1 MRINEL
7 FSRPIDRKIE
17 EVIKVDDGST
27 ILTEVE
33 EYIPTD
39 HIKDELTE
47 VLEGFQETILIP
59 SETVN
64 IWVSGFFGSGK
75 SSFAKVLGYLMANRE
90 IGGKQIAERFFELN
104 EIPAARQL
112 LSTIHSQ
119 IEAEVVL
126 LDLATSPNVLREG
139 EAVVLP
145 VYRTLLESLGYSRD
159 VTLAELEYALEGPEE
174 TISLEQFLET
184 YKTVHDRS
192 WNEDRNIITAKNRAS
207 RVLHVL
213 DPDTYPSADS
223 WSNAAGAP
231 EINANWF
238 ADRALDM
245 LARRRPGTN
254 RLVFIVDEAGQYVAR
269 STDRMLGLQGLAEA
283 CQKKKGA
290 LWLLA
295 TSQEKLTDVVD
306 SLEGKQTELAKAVD
320 RFPIRVDLLPSDID
334 EVTGRRVLDK
344 SADGSSAVRAAL
356 DKDRNKLTTSV
367 ALQSDRY
374 KPFSEEDFVRLY
386 PLVPYQLQV
395 LIDAVSARR
404 AQGGA
409 PQTMGGSNRTI
420 IKHTQQLITNAK
432 VGLAGDDVGALVTL
446 DRSYTLLEE
455 VIPTAWRHEVE
466 QVAGAHGDNS
476 LHAKI
481 MRVVALCTEVPGVPL
496 SPRNLAVLLHP
507 STNADPL
514 EADVREA
521 LSDLVR
527 EDRLREGDDG
537 YRLQTPEQ
545 KNWEKER
552 KQIDIGERHKR
563 LRKALLRDRLGSLTV
578 KKGRTFKVELSV
590 EREKLTDGDIS
601 LDIREDDDLDALR
614 VTSRAEDNEG
624 RIYWAY
630 KTEND
635 TFEAL
640 VELYRS
646 EEMIDRHKNDQGEA
660 ERFLLQEERKR
671 ADRHGRAAGQLLA
684 RDLAAGTVVFVGT
697 SQEAP
702 DGELQSV
709 AQKIVTN
716 HLDKIYPRLDEF
728 MATVARTD
736 PVQVLK
742 ADSLAGFPDSC
753 SDEGLSVVAL
763 TRDGH
768 VLVTDSG
775 PIETVVAHIKARK
788 QYNED
793 QNGAQLERFFGAPPF
808 GCSPEALQ
816 VVLAAAMRAGLL
828 EVVSQ
833 ASRITSFTDQRLE
846 PIFAKLPT
854 FRAASFRPAEDT
866 GPSVEVR
873 GEVAEWLHEL
883 TGETVGLDVESLA
896 QRGRAVFADLRQP
909 CTEAKSMLRGAGLE
923 VPEQLDVMDELL
935 ARLSGD
941 DDDLVIETMH
951 ERCTD
956 LADGRAAVAEFS
968 TVVENEIPALLSAV
982 AANRNAPQL
991 DDPDV
996 DEEATALAELLARA
1010 RYGDDLA
1017 KIKSHTTNIEQAIA
1031 AAKLSLR
1038 ETVSERVK
1046 EATEALRTRYPSVD
1060 DDVFDEMVAPLASLA
1075 DATSIPLLRANI
1087 QGVDGVARSVSGGL
1101 DTIVATREVRHV
1113 HAAEVWSAPITSE
1126 TELDAALG
1134 RLRVAVLSE
1143 LDDDTEVRF
1152 R

>member
-1 MRINEL
+1 MRIEEL
-7 FSRPIDRKIE
+7 FSRPVDRKIE
-17 EVIKVDDGST
+17 EVIKVDDQST

-33 EYIPTD
+33 EYIPTG
-39 HIKDELTE
+39 HIGAELTE
-47 VLEGFQETILIP
+47 VLDRFQETILNP

-75 SSFAKVLGYLMANRE
+75 SSFAKVLGYLIANPE
-90 IGGKQIAERFFELN
+90 IGGKRLVDRFFELN
-104 EIPAARQL
+104 EIPRARQL
-112 LSTIHSQ
+112 LSVIHSQ

-174 TISLEQFLET
+174 TIGLEQFLET
-184 YKTVHDRS
+184 YESVHDRS
-192 WNEDRNIITAKNRAS
+192 WNDDRNIITAKNRAS
-207 RVLHVL
+207 RVLHEL

-223 WSNAAGAP
+223 WSNAASAP

-238 ADRALDM
+238 ADRALAM
-245 LARRRPGTN
+245 LARRRPGTE

-269 STDRMLGLQGLAEA
+269 SADRMLGLQGLAEV

-334 EVTGRRVLDK
+334 EVTGRRVLEK
-344 SADGSSAVRAAL
+344 SADGSSAVRNAL
-356 DKDRNKLTTSV
+356 DKDRNKLTTSI

-374 KPFSEEDFVRLY
+374 QPFSEEDFVRLY

-409 PQTMGGSNRTI
+409 PQTLGGSNRTI
-420 IKHTQQLITNAK
+420 IKHTQQLITNPT
-432 VGLAGDDVGALVTL
+432 VGLGDDDVGALVTL

-466 QVAGAHGDNS
+466 QVAGAHGDHS
-476 LHAKI
+476 LHSKI
-481 MRVVALCTEVPGVPL
+481 MRVVALCTDVPGVPL

-507 STNADPL
+507 STYADPL
-514 EADVREA
+514 EANVRDA
-521 LSDLVR
+521 LADLVK

-537 YRLQTPEQ
+537 YQLQTLEQ

-563 LRKALLRDRLGSLTV
+563 LRKTLLRDRLGSLTV
-578 KKGRTFKVELSV
+578 TRGRTFKVELSV

-601 LDIREDDDLDALR
+601 LDIREEDDLDALR

-684 RDLAAGTVVFVGT
+684 RDLAAGTIVFDGT
-697 SQEAP
+697 SEEAP

-709 AQKIVTN
+709 AQKVVTA

-728 MATVARTD
+728 TATVKRTD

-742 ADSLAGFPDSC
+742 ADSLAGLPDC
-753 SDEGLSVVAL
+753 CGVEGLSIV
-763 TRDGH
+763 TITKDGH
-768 VLVTDSG
+768 ELVTDSG

-793 QNGAQLERFFGAPPF
+793 QNGQQLERHFGRPPF

-833 ASRITSFTDQRLE
+833 ASRITSHTDHRLE
-846 PIFAKLPT
+846 PIFSKLPP

-866 GPSVEVR
+866 GPDVEVR
-873 GEVAEWLHEL
+873 GKVAEWLHEL
-883 TGETVGLDVESLA
+883 TGEPVGLDVGSLA
-896 QRGRAVFADLRQP
+896 QSGRSLFAAFRQP
-909 CTEAKSMLRGAGLE
+909 CTEAKSTLRGADLV
-923 VPEQLDVMDELL
+923 VPAQLDVMDELL
-935 ARLSGD
+935 ARLSGP
-941 DDDLVIETMH
+941 DDDLVVETMY
-951 ERCTD
+951 ERRAD
-956 LADGRAAVAEFS
+956 LADGRAAVTALAS
-968 TVVENEIPALLSAV
+968 VVENEMPALRSAV
-982 AANRNAPQL
+982 AALRDAFQL
-991 DDPDV
+991 DDLDI
-996 DEEATALAELLARA
+996 DGEAMALGELLDRA

-1017 KIKSHTTNIEQAIA
+1017 KIKSHTTEIEQAIA
-1031 AAKLSLR
+1031 SEETSLR
-1038 ETVSERVK
+1038 DAIAKKVEESTET
-1046 EATEALRTRYPSVD
+1046 LRTRYPSVD
-1060 DDVFDEMVAPLASLA
+1060 GVVFDEVIAPLSRLGEA
-1075 DATSIPLLRANI
+1075 DSIPLLRANI
-1087 QGVDGVARSVSGGL
+1087 QGVDGAVRSVSDAL
-1101 DTIVATREVRHV
+1101 DALVTTRDVRHV
-1113 HAAEVWSAPITSE
+1113 RAAEVWSAPITSE
-1126 TELDAALG
+1126 TELDTALG
-1134 RLRVAVLSE
+1134 RLREAVLSE

>member
-1 MRINEL
+1 MRIEEL

-17 EVIKVDDGST
+17 EVIKVDDEST

-39 HIKDELTE
+39 HIEAELTE
-47 VLEGFQETILIP
+47 VLEGFQETILNP

-75 SSFAKVLGYLMANRE
+75 SSFAKVLGYLIANPE
-90 IGGKQIAERFFELN
+90 IGGKRLADRFFELN
-104 EIPAARQL
+104 EIRRARQL
-112 LSTIHSQ
+112 LSTIRLQ

-174 TISLEQFLET
+174 TISLEKFLET
-184 YKTVHDRS
+184 YESVHGRL
-192 WNEDRNIITAKNRAS
+192 WNDDRNIITAKNRAS
-207 RVLHVL
+207 RVLHEL

-245 LARRRPGTN
+245 LARRRPGTK

-344 SADGSSAVRAAL
+344 NAGGSSAVRAAL

-386 PLVPYQLQV
+386 PLVPYQLQI

-409 PQTMGGSNRTI
+409 PQTLGGSNRTI
-420 IKHTQQLITNAK
+420 IKHTQQLITNPK

-466 QVAGAHGDNS
+466 QVAGAHGDDS

-481 MRVVALCTEVPGVPL
+481 MRVVALCTDVPGVPL

-507 STNADPL
+507 STHADPL

-521 LSDLVR
+521 LADLVK

-563 LRKALLRDRLGSLTV
+563 LRKTLLRDRLGSLTV
-578 KKGRTFKVELSV
+578 TKGRTFKVELSV

-630 KTEND
+630 KTEDD

-671 ADRHGRAAGQLLA
+671 ADRHGRTAGQLLA
-684 RDLAAGTVVFVGT
+684 RDLAAGTVVFRGT

-709 AQKIVTN
+709 AQRVVTN

-728 MATVARTD
+728 SATVRRTD
-736 PVQVLK
+736 PVQVLM
-742 ADSLAGFPDSC
+742 ADSPAGLPDC
-753 SDEGLSVVAL
+753 CRAEGLSIVTL
-763 TRDGH
+763 TQGGYE
-768 VLVTDSG
+768 LVTDRG
-775 PIETVVAHIKARK
+775 PIETVVAYIRARK

-793 QNGAQLERFFGAPPF
+793 QNGAQLERHFGGPPF

-833 ASRITSFTDQRLE
+833 ASRITSYTDHRLE

-866 GPSVEVR
+866 GPGVEVR
-873 GEVAEWLHEL
+873 GEVAEWLQEL
-883 TGETVGLDVESLA
+883 TGESVGLDVESLA
-896 QRGRAVFADLRQP
+896 QGGRAAFADLRQP
-909 CTEAKSMLRGAGLE
+909 CTEAKSMLRGADLE
-923 VPEQLDVMDELL
+923 VPAQLDVMDELL
-935 ARLSGD
+935 ARLSGP
-941 DDDLVIETMH
+941 DDDLVIETLH
-951 ERCTD
+951 ERRTD
-956 LADGRAAVAEFS
+956 LADGRAAVIEFAG
-968 TVVENEIPALLSAV
+968 VVENEMSTLRSAV
-982 AANRNAPQL
+982 AAHRNAPQL
-991 DDPDV
+991 GDPDIGG
-996 DEEATALAELLARA
+996 EATALGELLARA

-1017 KIKSHTTNIEQAIA
+1017 KIKSLTTKIEQAISTA
-1031 AAKLSLR
+1031 VSSLR
-1038 ETVSERVK
+1038 DTVAEKVK
-1046 EATEALRTRYPSVD
+1046 EATETLRTRYPSVD
-1060 DDVFDEMVAPLASLA
+1060 GDVFDDVIAPLSRLTG
-1075 DATSIPLLRANI
+1075 ATSIPLLRANI
-1087 QGVDGVARSVSGGL
+1087 QGVDGAVRSVSDAMDAL
-1101 DTIVATREVRHV
+1101 VATREVRHV
-1113 HAAEVWSAPITSE
+1113 RAAEVWSAPITSE
-1126 TELDAALG
+1126 PELDAALG
-1134 RLRVAVLSE
+1134 RLREAVLSE

>member
-1 MRINEL
+1 MRIEEL

-17 EVIKVDDGST
+17 EVIKVDDEST

-39 HIKDELTE
+39 HIEAELTE
-47 VLEGFQETILIP
+47 VLEEFQETILNP

-75 SSFAKVLGYLMANRE
+75 SSFAKVLGYLIADAE
-90 IGGKQIAERFFELN
+90 IGGKRLADRFFELN
-104 EIPAARQL
+104 EIPRARQL

-174 TISLEQFLET
+174 TIGLEQFLAT
-184 YKTVHDRS
+184 YESVHGRS
-192 WNEDRNIITAKNRAS
+192 WNDDRNIITAKNRAS
-207 RVLHVL
+207 RVLHEL

-223 WSNAAGAP
+223 WSNAASAP

-238 ADRALDM
+238 ANRALEM
-245 LARRRPGTN
+245 LARRRPGTK

-269 STDRMLGLQGLAEA
+269 SADRMLGLQGLAEA

-344 SADGSSAVRAAL
+344 NADGSSAVRNAL

-404 AQGGA
+404 AQGGS
-409 PQTMGGSNRTI
+409 PQTLGGSNRTI
-420 IKHTQQLITNAK
+420 IKHTQQLITNPT
-432 VGLAGDDVGALVTL
+432 VGLGGDAVGALVTL

-466 QVAGAHGDNS
+466 QVAGAHGDDS

-481 MRVVALCTEVPGVPL
+481 MRVVALCTDVPGVPL

-507 STNADPL
+507 STHADPL
-514 EADVREA
+514 EADVRDA
-521 LSDLVR
+521 LADLVK

-578 KKGRTFKVELSV
+578 TEGRTFKVELSV
-590 EREKLTDGDIS
+590 EREKLTGGDIS

-614 VTSRAEDNEG
+614 VTSRAEGNEG

-630 KTEND
+630 ETEND

-671 ADRHGRAAGQLLA
+671 ADRHGRVAGQLLA
-684 RDLAAGTVVFVGT
+684 RDLAAGTVVFDGT

-702 DGELQSV
+702 DGELQSI
-709 AQKIVTN
+709 AQKVVAT

-728 MATVARTD
+728 TATVKRTD

-742 ADSLAGFPDSC
+742 ADSLAGLPDC
-753 SDEGLSVVAL
+753 CGADGLSVVTI

-768 VLVTDSG
+768 ELVTDSG
-775 PIETVVAHIKARK
+775 PIETVVAHIKVRK

-793 QNGAQLERFFGAPPF
+793 QNGQQLERHFGAPPF

-833 ASRITSFTDQRLE
+833 ASRITSHTDHRLE

-866 GPSVEVR
+866 GPDVEVR
-873 GEVAEWLHEL
+873 GEVAEWLQEL
-883 TGETVGLDVESLA
+883 TGEPVGLDAGSLA
-896 QRGRAVFADLRQP
+896 QRGRSVFAPYRQP
-909 CTEAKSMLRGAGLE
+909 CTEAKSTLRGAGLD
-923 VPEQLDVMDELL
+923 VPAQLDVMDELL
-935 ARLSGD
+935 ARLSGP
-941 DDDLVIETMH
+941 DDDLVVETMY
-951 ERCTD
+951 ERRTD
-956 LADGRAAVAEFS
+956 LADGRAAVAALAS
-968 TVVENEIPALLSAV
+968 VVENEMLALRSAI
-982 AANRNAPQL
+982 AAHREAFQL
-991 DDPDV
+991 GNPDIE
-996 DEEATALAELLARA
+996 EEAMALGELLDRA

-1017 KIKSHTTNIEQAIA
+1017 KIKSHTTKIEQAIA
-1031 AAKLSLR
+1031 SKETSLR
-1038 ETVSERVK
+1038 DAVVEKVK
-1046 EATEALRTRYPSVD
+1046 ESTETLRTRYPSVD
-1060 DDVFDEMVAPLASLA
+1060 GDVFDEVTAPLSRLA
-1075 DATSIPLLRANI
+1075 DATEIPLLRANL
-1087 QGVDGVARSVSGGL
+1087 QGVDGAVRSVSDAL
-1101 DTIVATREVRHV
+1101 DALVATRDVRHV
-1113 HAAEVWSAPITSE
+1113 RAAEVWSAPITSE

-1134 RLRVAVLSE
+1134 RLREAVLSE

>member
-1 MRINEL
+1 MRIEEL

-17 EVIKVDDGST
+17 EVIKVDDKST
-27 ILTEVE
+27 ILTEIE

-39 HIKDELTE
+39 HIATELSE
-47 VLEGFQETILIP
+47 VIERFQETILNP

-75 SSFAKVLGYLMANRE
+75 SSFAKVLGYLIANPE
-90 IGGKQIAERFFELN
+90 IGGNRVADRFFELN
-104 EIPAARQL
+104 GIPQARQL

-119 IEAEVVL
+119 IAAEVVL

-159 VTLAELEYALEGPEE
+159 VTLAELEFALEGPKE
-174 TISLEQFLET
+174 TIGIEQFLAT
-184 YKTVHDRS
+184 YESLYGRS
-192 WNEDRNIITAKNRAS
+192 WNDHRNTILAKNPAS
-207 RVLHVL
+207 RVLHEL

-223 WSNAAGAP
+223 WSNAASAP

-238 ADRALDM
+238 ADRALAM
-245 LARRRPGTN
+245 LSRRRPGTT

-269 STDRMLGLQGLAEA
+269 SADRMLGLQGLAEA

-306 SLEGKQTELAKAVD
+306 SLEGRQTELAKAVD

-344 SADGSSAVRAAL
+344 NAEGSSAVRAAL
-356 DKDRNKLTTSV
+356 DKDRNKLTSSV

-374 KPFSEEDFVRLY
+374 QPFSEEDFVRLY

-395 LIDAVSARR
+395 PIDAVSARR

-409 PQTMGGSNRTI
+409 PQTLGGSNRTI
-420 IKHTQQLITNAK
+420 IKHTQQLITNPT
-432 VGLAGDDVGALVTL
+432 VGLNGDDVGALVTL

-466 QVAGAHGDNS
+466 QVAGAHGDDS

-481 MRVVALCTEVPGVPL
+481 MRVVALCTDVPGVPL
-496 SPRNLAVLLHP
+496 SPRNLSVLLHP
-507 STNADPL
+507 STHADPL
-514 EADVREA
+514 DADVRDA
-521 LSDLVR
+521 LADLVT
-527 EDRLREGDDG
+527 EDRLRDGDDG

-545 KNWEKER
+545 KSWEKER

-563 LRKALLRDRLGSLTV
+563 LRKTLLQDRLGSLTV
-578 KKGRTFKVELSV
+578 KKSRTFKLELSV

-601 LDIREDDDLDALR
+601 LDIRGDDDLDALR
-614 VTSRAEDNEG
+614 TTSRAEDNKH

-630 KTEND
+630 ETQND

-646 EEMIDRHKNDQGEA
+646 QEMIDRHKNDQGEA

-671 ADRHGRAAGQLLA
+671 ADRHGQTASQLFARDMAAGM
-684 RDLAAGTVVFVGT
+684 VVFDGT

-702 DGELQSV
+702 DGDLQSV
-709 AQKIVTN
+709 AQKVVAA
-716 HLDKIYPRLDEF
+716 HLDKIYPQLDEF
-728 MATVARTD
+728 TATVKRTD

-742 ADSLAGFPDSC
+742 ADSLIGLPDC
-753 SDEGLSVVAL
+753 CDADGLSIV
-763 TRDGH
+763 TITSDGH
-768 VLVTDSG
+768 QLVTDSG
-775 PIETVVAHIKARK
+775 PIETVVAHIKLRK
-788 QYNED
+788 QYSED
-793 QNGAQLERFFGAPPF
+793 QNGQQLERHFGAPPF
-808 GCSPEALQ
+808 GSSIEALQ

-833 ASRITSFTDQRLE
+833 ASRITSHTDHRLE

-866 GPSVEVR
+866 GPDVEVR

-883 TGETVGLDVESLA
+883 TGVPVGLDLGSLA
-896 QRGRAVFADLRQP
+896 QRGRADFADLRQP
-909 CTEAKSMLRGAGLE
+909 CTQAKSMLSGAGLA
-923 VPEQLDVMDELL
+923 VPELLDVMDELL
-935 ARLSGD
+935 GRLSGP
-941 DDDLVIETMH
+941 DDDLVVETMH
-951 ERCTD
+951 ERRSD
-956 LADGRAAVAEFS
+956 LADGRAAVAALAL
-968 TVVENEIPALLSAV
+968 VVETEMPALRAAV
-982 AANRNAPQL
+982 AAHHNASGL
-991 DDPDV
+991 GDPDT
-996 DEEATALAELLARA
+996 EAEAVALAELLARA

-1017 KIKSHTTNIEQAIA
+1017 KIKSHTTKIEQTIA
-1031 AAKLSLR
+1031 AEQASLQD
-1038 ETVSERVK
+1038 VVAERVE
-1046 EATEALRTRYPSVD
+1046 EATATLRTRYPSVD
-1060 DDVFDEMVAPLASLA
+1060 GEIFDEVTAPLSRLA
-1075 DATSIPLLRANI
+1075 EATEIPLLRANL
-1087 QGVDGVARSVSGGL
+1087 QGVDGAVRSVSDAL
-1101 DTIVATREVRHV
+1101 DALVATRDIRHV
-1113 HAAEVWSAPITSE
+1113 RAAEVWSAPITSE

-1134 RLRVAVLSE
+1134 RLREAVLSE

>member
-1 MRINEL
+1 MRIEEL

-17 EVIKVDDGST
+17 EVIKVDDEST

-33 EYIPTD
+33 EYIPTE

-47 VLEGFQETILIP
+47 VLDMFQETILNP

-75 SSFAKVLGYLMANRE
+75 SSFAKVLGYLIANPE
-90 IGGKQIAERFFELN
+90 IDGKRVADRFFELN
-104 EIPAARQL
+104 EIPRARQL

-119 IEAEVVL
+119 IEAEAVL

-174 TISLEQFLET
+174 TIGLEQFLET
-184 YKTVHDRS
+184 YESVHGRS
-192 WNEDRNIITAKNRAS
+192 WSDDRNIITAKNRAS
-207 RVLHVL
+207 RVLHEL
-213 DPDTYPSADS
+213 DPETYPSADS
-223 WSNAAGAP
+223 WSNAAAAP

-238 ADRALDM
+238 ADRALEM
-245 LARRRPGTN
+245 LARRRPGAK
-254 RLVFIVDEAGQYVAR
+254 RLLFIVDEAGQYVAR
-269 STDRMLGLQGLAEA
+269 SADRMLGLQGLAEA

-344 SADGSSAVRAAL
+344 NADGSSAVRAAL
-356 DKDRNKLTTSV
+356 DKDRNKLATSV

-420 IKHTQQLITNAK
+420 IKHTQQLITNPT
-432 VGLAGDDVGALVTL
+432 VGLAGDDVGTLVTL

-466 QVAGAHGDNS
+466 QVAGAHGDDS

-481 MRVVALCTEVPGVPL
+481 MRVVALCTDVPGVPL

-507 STNADPL
+507 STHADPL
-514 EADVREA
+514 EAEAREA
-521 LSDLVR
+521 LSDLAK

-552 KQIDIGERHKR
+552 RQIDIGERHKR
-563 LRKALLRDRLGSLTV
+563 LRKMLLRDRLGSLTV
-578 KKGRTFKVELSV
+578 TQGRTFKVELSA

-630 KTEND
+630 ETGND

-671 ADRHGRAAGQLLA
+671 ADRHGRTAGQLLA
-684 RDLAAGTVVFVGT
+684 RDLAAGTVVFDGT

-702 DGELQSV
+702 DGELQPV

-728 MATVARTD
+728 TATVKRAD

-742 ADSLAGFPDSC
+742 ADSLAGLPDC
-753 SDEGLSVVAL
+753 CGAEGLSVV
-763 TRDGH
+763 TITKDGH
-768 VLVTDSG
+768 ELVTDSG
-775 PIETVVAHIKARK
+775 PIETVVAHINARK

-793 QNGAQLERFFGAPPF
+793 QNGQQLERHFGGPPF

-833 ASRITSFTDQRLE
+833 ASRITSHTDHRLE
-846 PIFAKLPT
+846 PMFSKLPT
-854 FRAASFRPAEDT
+854 FRSASFRPAEDT
-866 GPSVEVR
+866 GPGVEVR

-883 TGETVGLDVESLA
+883 TGEPVGLDIGSLA
-896 QRGRAVFADLRQP
+896 QRGRAVFAALRHP
-909 CTEAKSMLRGAGLE
+909 CTEAKSTLRGAGLE

-935 ARLSGD
+935 ARLSGP

-951 ERCTD
+951 ERRTD
-956 LADGRAAVAEFS
+956 LAAGRTAVAELAI
-968 TVVENEIPALLSAV
+968 VVENEMPALR
-982 AANRNAPQL
+982 AAATAHRNAAQL
-991 DDPDV
+991 DDPDI
-996 DEEATALAELLARA
+996 DGEAARLGELLARA
-1010 RYGDDLA
+1010 RYREDIA
-1017 KIKSHTTNIEQAIA
+1017 KIKSHTTKIEQGIA
-1031 AAKLSLR
+1031 TVERSLR
-1038 ETVSERVK
+1038 DTIGEKVD
-1046 EATEALRTRYPSVD
+1046 EATETLRTRYPSVD
-1060 DDVFDEMVAPLASLA
+1060 DDVFDEVTAPLHRLG

-1087 QGVDGVARSVSGGL
+1087 QGVEGAVRAASDAL
-1101 DTIVATREVRHV
+1101 DALVATREVRHV
-1113 HAAEVWSAPITSE
+1113 RAAGVWSAPITSE

-1134 RLRVAVLSE
+1134 RLREAVLSE

>member
-1 MRINEL
+1 MRIEEL

-17 EVIKVDDGST
+17 EVIKVDDEST

-39 HIKDELTE
+39 HIEAELTE
-47 VLEGFQETILIP
+47 VLDKFQETILNP

-75 SSFAKVLGYLMANRE
+75 SSFAKVLGYLIANPE
-90 IGGKQIAERFFELN
+90 VGGKRLADRFFELN
-104 EIPAARQL
+104 EIPRARQL

-119 IEAEVVL
+119 IEAEAVL

-174 TISLEQFLET
+174 TIGLEQFLET
-184 YKTVHDRS
+184 YESVHGRS
-192 WNEDRNIITAKNRAS
+192 WNDDRNIITAKNRAS
-207 RVLHVL
+207 RVLHEL

-238 ADRALDM
+238 ADRALEM
-245 LARRRPGTN
+245 LARRRPGTK

-269 STDRMLGLQGLAEA
+269 SADRMLGLQGLAEA

-344 SADGSSAVRAAL
+344 NADGSSAVRAAL

-404 AQGGA
+404 GQGGA

-420 IKHTQQLITNAK
+420 IKHTQQLITNPT
-432 VGLAGDDVGALVTL
+432 VGLGGDDVGALVTL

-466 QVAGAHGDNS
+466 QVAGTHGDDS

-481 MRVVALCTEVPGVPL
+481 MRVVALCTDVPGVPL

-507 STNADPL
+507 STYADPL

-521 LSDLVR
+521 LADLVK

-563 LRKALLRDRLGSLTV
+563 LRKTLLRDRLGSLTV
-578 KKGRTFKVELSV
+578 TKGRTFKVELTV
-590 EREKLTDGDIS
+590 EREKLSDGDIS

-630 KTEND
+630 EAEND

-671 ADRHGRAAGQLLA
+671 ADRQGRTAGQLLA
-684 RDLAAGTVVFVGT
+684 RDLAAGTVVFDGT
-697 SQEAP
+697 TQEAP

-709 AQKIVTN
+709 AKKVVTT
-716 HLDKIYPRLDEF
+716 HLGKIYPRLDEF
-728 MATVARTD
+728 TATVKRTD

-742 ADSLAGFPDSC
+742 ADSLAGLPDC
-753 SDEGLSVVAL
+753 CGAEGLSVV
-763 TRDGH
+763 TITKDGH
-768 VLVTDSG
+768 ELVTDSG

-793 QNGAQLERFFGAPPF
+793 QNGQQIERHFGGPPF

-828 EVVSQ
+828 EVISQ
-833 ASRITSFTDQRLE
+833 ASRITSHTDHRLE

-866 GPSVEVR
+866 GPGVEVR

-883 TGETVGLDVESLA
+883 TGEPVGLDVGSLA
-896 QRGRAVFADLRQP
+896 QRGRAVFAALRQP
-909 CTEAKSMLRGAGLE
+909 CTEAKSTLRGAGLE

-935 ARLSGD
+935 ARLSGP

-951 ERCTD
+951 ERRTD
-956 LADGRAAVAEFS
+956 LADGRAAVAELA
-968 TVVENEIPALLSAV
+968 TVVENEMPALRSAI
-982 AANRNAPQL
+982 AAHRNAPQL
-991 DDPDV
+991 GEPDIDV
-996 DEEATALAELLARA
+996 EAAALGELLARA

-1017 KIKSHTTNIEQAIA
+1017 KIKSHTTRIEQATSTA
-1031 AAKLSLR
+1031 ESSLR
-1038 ETVSERVK
+1038 DTVAEKVK
-1046 EATEALRTRYPSVD
+1046 DATETLRTRYPSVD
-1060 DDVFDEMVAPLASLA
+1060 DDVFDEVIAPLSRLA

-1087 QGVDGVARSVSGGL
+1087 QGVDGAVRSVSDAL
-1101 DTIVATREVRHV
+1101 DALVATREVRHV
-1113 HAAEVWSAPITSE
+1113 RAAEVWSAPITSE
-1126 TELDAALG
+1126 TELDVALG
-1134 RLRVAVLSE
+1134 RLREAVLRE

>member
-1 MRINEL
+1 MRIDEL

-17 EVIKVDDGST
+17 EVIKVDDQST
-27 ILTEVE
+27 ILIEVE

-39 HIKDELTE
+39 HIEEELID
-47 VLEGFQETILIP
+47 VLERFQETILSP

-64 IWVSGFFGSGK
+64 VWVSGFFGSGK
-75 SSFAKVLGYLMANRE
+75 SSFAKVLGYLIANPE
-90 IGGKQIAERFFELN
+90 VDGKRVADRFFELN
-104 EIPAARQL
+104 EIPVARQL

-119 IEAEVVL
+119 VKTETVL

-159 VTLAELEYALEGPEE
+159 VTLAELEFALEGSEE
-174 TISLEQFLET
+174 KIGLGQFLTNYEL
-184 YKTVHDRS
+184 VHGRS
-192 WNEDRNIITAKNRAS
+192 WHADRDIITAKNRAS
-207 RVLHVL
+207 RVLHEL
-213 DPDTYPSADS
+213 DPATYPSADS
-223 WSNAAGAP
+223 WSNAASAP

-238 ADRALDM
+238 ANRALEM
-245 LARRRPGTN
+245 LARRRPGAK

-269 STDRMLGLQGLAEA
+269 SADRMLGLQGLAEA

-344 SADGSSAVRAAL
+344 NAGGSTLIRAAL
-356 DKDRNKLTTSV
+356 DKHRNKLTASV
-367 ALQSDRY
+367 TLQSDRY

-420 IKHTQQLITNAK
+420 IKHTQQLITNPT
-432 VGLAGDDVGALVTL
+432 VGLAADDVGALVTL

-466 QVAGAHGDNS
+466 QVAAAHGNDS
-476 LHAKI
+476 LHTKI
-481 MRVVALCTEVPGVPL
+481 MRVVALCTDVPGVPL

-507 STNADPL
+507 RSDADPL
-514 EADVREA
+514 EADVRSA
-521 LSDLVR
+521 LAALVK

-552 KQIDIGERHKR
+552 KQIDIGERHKK
-563 LRKALLRDRLGSLTV
+563 LRKKLLRDRLGSLTV
-578 KKGRTFKVELSV
+578 TKGRTFKVELSV

-601 LDIREDDDLDALR
+601 LDIREDDDLKALR
-614 VTSRAEDNEG
+614 VTSRAEGNDG

-630 KTEND
+630 STRND

-640 VELYRS
+640 VELFRS
-646 EEMIDRHKNDQGEA
+646 EEMIDRHRNDLGEA

-671 ADRHGRAAGQLLA
+671 ADRHGRTAGQLLA
-684 RDLAAGTVVFVGT
+684 RDLATGTIVFDGT
-697 SQEAP
+697 STDAP
-702 DGELQSV
+702 DGDLQPV
-709 AQKIVTN
+709 AQRVVTA

-728 MATVARTD
+728 TAAVKRAD
-736 PVQVLK
+736 PVQVIK
-742 ADSLAGFPDSC
+742 ADTLAGLPECCGVSGLGIVRITKDGLEIVT
-753 SDEGLSVVAL
+753 EG
-763 TRDGH
+763 
-768 VLVTDSG
+768 G
-775 PIETVVAHIKARK
+775 PVETVVAHIKARK

-793 QNGAQLERFFGAPPF
+793 QNGAQLERHFGGPPF
-808 GCSPEALQ
+808 GASPEALQ

-828 EVVSQ
+828 EIVSQ
-833 ASRITSFTDQRLE
+833 ASRITSHTDHRLE

-866 GPSVEVR
+866 GPGVEVR

-883 TGETVGLDVESLA
+883 TGESVGLDSGSLA
-896 QRGRAVFADLRQP
+896 HRGRSVFADLRQP
-909 CTEAKSMLRGAGLE
+909 CTKAKSTLRGAGLE
-923 VPEQLDVMDELL
+923 IPEQLDVMDELL
-935 ARLSGD
+935 ARLSSP

-951 ERCTD
+951 ERRAD
-956 LADGRAAVAEFS
+956 LADGRTAVVELAEL
-968 TVVENEIPALLSAV
+968 VENEISTFRAAV
-982 AANRNAPQL
+982 AALHDASGLGDHRIDA
-991 DDPDV
+991 
-996 DEEATALAELLARA
+996 EAAGLTELLARA
-1010 RYGDDLA
+1010 RYGEDLA
-1017 KIKSHTTNIEQAIA
+1017 KIKSHATRIEQSVHSID
-1031 AAKLSLR
+1031 LSLR
-1038 ETVSERVK
+1038 DTLTEKVAEASEG
-1046 EATEALRTRYPSVD
+1046 LRSRYPLVD
-1060 DDVFDEMVAPLASLA
+1060 DDVFNDVVAPLTVLIDAS
-1075 DATSIPLLRANI
+1075 SIPLLRANI
-1087 QGVDGVARSVSGGL
+1087 QGIEGAVRSVSDTL
-1101 DTIVATREVRHV
+1101 DSLVATREVRHV
-1113 HAAEVWSAPITSE
+1113 RAAEVWSTPITSE
-1126 TELDAALG
+1126 TELDSALG
-1134 RLRVAVLSE
+1134 RLREAVLNE

>member
-1 MRINEL
+1 MRIEEL

-17 EVIKVDDGST
+17 EVIKVDDDST

-39 HIKDELTE
+39 HIEAELTE
-47 VLEGFQETILIP
+47 VLEGFQETILNP

-75 SSFAKVLGYLMANRE
+75 SSFAKVLGYLIANPE
-90 IGGKQIAERFFELN
+90 IGGKRLADRFFELN
-104 EIPAARQL
+104 EIPRARQL

-174 TISLEQFLET
+174 TIGLEQFLAT
-184 YKTVHDRS
+184 YESVHGRS
-192 WNEDRNIITAKNRAS
+192 WNDDRNIITAKNRAS
-207 RVLHVL
+207 RVLHEL

-238 ADRALDM
+238 ADRALEM
-245 LARRRPGTN
+245 LARRRSGTK

-269 STDRMLGLQGLAEA
+269 SADRMLGLQGLAEA

-344 SADGSSAVRAAL
+344 NADGSSAVRAAL

-404 AQGGA
+404 AQGGS
-409 PQTMGGSNRTI
+409 PQTLGGSNRTI
-420 IKHTQQLITNAK
+420 IKHTQQLITNPT
-432 VGLAGDDVGALVTL
+432 VGLGGDDVGALVTL

-466 QVAGAHGDNS
+466 QVAGAHGDDS

-481 MRVVALCTEVPGVPL
+481 MRVVALCTDVPGVPL

-507 STNADPL
+507 STYADPL
-514 EADVREA
+514 EPDVREA
-521 LSDLVR
+521 LADLVK

-563 LRKALLRDRLGSLTV
+563 LRKTLLRDRLGSLTV
-578 KKGRTFKVELSV
+578 TKGRTFKVELTV
-590 EREKLTDGDIS
+590 EREKLSDGDIS

-630 KTEND
+630 ETEND

-640 VELYRS
+640 VEFYRS
-646 EEMIDRHKNDQGEA
+646 EEMIDRHKNDQERAQA

-671 ADRHGRAAGQLLA
+671 ADRHGRTAGQLLA
-684 RDLAAGTVVFVGT
+684 RDLAAGTVVFDGT
-697 SQEAP
+697 TQEAP

-709 AQKIVTN
+709 AQKVVTT
-716 HLDKIYPRLDEF
+716 HLGKIYPRLDEF
-728 MATVARTD
+728 TATVKRTD
-736 PVQVLK
+736 PVQVLR
-742 ADSLAGFPDSC
+742 ADSLAGLPDC
-753 SDEGLSVVAL
+753 CGAEGLSVV
-763 TRDGH
+763 TITKGGH
-768 VLVTDSG
+768 ELVTDSG

-793 QNGAQLERFFGAPPF
+793 QNGQQLERHFGGSPF

-828 EVVSQ
+828 EVISQ
-833 ASRITSFTDQRLE
+833 ASRITSHTDHRLE

-866 GPSVEVR
+866 GPGVEVR

-883 TGETVGLDVESLA
+883 TGEPVGLDVGSLA
-896 QRGRAVFADLRQP
+896 QSGRAVFAALRQP
-909 CTEAKSMLRGAGLE
+909 CTEAKSTLRGAGLE

-935 ARLSGD
+935 ARLSGP
-941 DDDLVIETMH
+941 DDDLVVETMH
-951 ERCTD
+951 ERRTD
-956 LADGRAAVAEFS
+956 LADGRVAVAELA
-968 TVVENEIPALLSAV
+968 TVVENEMPALRSAV
-982 AANRNAPQL
+982 AAHRDAPQL
-991 DDPDV
+991 GEPNIDA
-996 DEEATALAELLARA
+996 EAAALGELLARA

-1017 KIKSHTTNIEQAIA
+1017 KIKSHTTKIEQTIA
-1031 AAKLSLR
+1031 SAETSLRDTVAAK
-1038 ETVSERVK
+1038 VK
-1046 EATEALRTRYPSVD
+1046 EATETLRTRYPSVD
-1060 DDVFDEMVAPLASLA
+1060 DDVFDDVIAPLSQLA
-1075 DATSIPLLRANI
+1075 DASSIPLLRANI
-1087 QGVDGVARSVSGGL
+1087 QGVEGAVRSVSDAL
-1101 DTIVATREVRHV
+1101 DARVATREVRHV
-1113 HAAEVWSAPITSE
+1113 RAAEVWSAPSPR
-1126 TELDAALG
+1126 
-1134 RLRVAVLSE
+1134 RLSWMRRSADCERRS
-1143 LDDDTEVRF
+1143 
-1152 R
+1152 

>member
-7 FSRPIDRKIE
+7 FSRQIDRKIE
-17 EVIKVDDGST
+17 EVIKVDDEST

-47 VLEGFQETILIP
+47 VLDKFQETILNP

-75 SSFAKVLGYLMANRE
+75 SSFAKVLGYLIANPE
-90 IGGKQIAERFFELN
+90 IGGKRLCDRFFEIN
-104 EIPAARQL
+104 DIPRARQL
-112 LSTIHSQ
+112 LGTIHTQ
-119 IEAEVVL
+119 IEAETVL

-174 TISLEQFLET
+174 TIRLEQFLET
-184 YKTVHDRS
+184 YESVHGRS

-207 RVLHVL
+207 RVLHVI
-213 DPDTYPSADS
+213 DSDTYPSADS
-223 WSNAAGAP
+223 WSNAASAP

-245 LARRRPGTN
+245 LARRRPGKK
-254 RLVFIVDEAGQYVAR
+254 RLLFIVDETGQYVAR

-420 IKHTQQLITNAK
+420 IKHTQQLITNPK
-432 VGLAGDDVGALVTL
+432 VGLAGDVVGALVTL

-466 QVAGAHGDNS
+466 QVAGAHGDDS
-476 LHAKI
+476 LHARI

-507 STNADPL
+507 STHADPL
-514 EADVREA
+514 ESDVREA
-521 LSDLVR
+521 LANLVQ

-552 KQIDIGERHKR
+552 KQIDIGERHKG
-563 LRKALLRDRLGSLTV
+563 LRKVLLRDRLGSLTV
-578 KKGRTFKVELSV
+578 KEGRTFKVELSV
-590 EREKLTDGDIS
+590 ELEKLTDGDIS

-614 VTSRAEDNEG
+614 VTSRAEGNES

-630 KTEND
+630 ETQND

-646 EEMIDRHKNDQGEA
+646 EEMIGRHKNDQGEA

-671 ADRHGRAAGQLLA
+671 ADRHGRTAGQLLA
-684 RDLAAGTVVFVGT
+684 RDLVAGTVIFTGT

-702 DGELQSV
+702 DGDLQPV
-709 AQKIVTN
+709 AQKVVAS

-728 MATVARTD
+728 KAAVVRTD
-736 PVQVLK
+736 PVQVLQ
-742 ADSLAGFPDSC
+742 ADSLAGLPDC
-753 SDEGLSVVAL
+753 CGAEGLSVVAL

-768 VLVTDSG
+768 ELVADSG

-793 QNGAQLERFFGAPPF
+793 QNGAQLERHFGAPPF

-816 VVLAAAMRAGLL
+816 VVLACRNAGW
-828 EVVSQ
+828 
-833 ASRITSFTDQRLE
+833 AT
-846 PIFAKLPT
+846 
-854 FRAASFRPAEDT
+854 
-866 GPSVEVR
+866 
-873 GEVAEWLHEL
+873 
-883 TGETVGLDVESLA
+883 
-896 QRGRAVFADLRQP
+896 RGRLTSVADHVVHGPPLGANLCQAADFPSRFVQ
-909 CTEAKSMLRGAGLE
+909 ARRG
-923 VPEQLDVMDELL
+923 
-935 ARLSGD
+935 
-941 DDDLVIETMH
+941 H
-951 ERCTD
+951 W
-956 LADGRAAVAEFS
+956 
-968 TVVENEIPALLSAV
+968 
-982 AANRNAPQL
+982 PQ
-991 DDPDV
+991 
-996 DEEATALAELLARA
+996 R
-1010 RYGDDLA
+1010 RG
-1017 KIKSHTTNIEQAIA
+1017 S
-1031 AAKLSLR
+1031 
-1038 ETVSERVK
+1038 
-1046 EATEALRTRYPSVD
+1046 
-1060 DDVFDEMVAPLASLA
+1060 
-1075 DATSIPLLRANI
+1075 
-1087 QGVDGVARSVSGGL
+1087 
-1101 DTIVATREVRHV
+1101 
-1113 HAAEVWSAPITSE
+1113 W
-1126 TELDAALG
+1126 
-1134 RLRVAVLSE
+1134 
-1143 LDDDTEVRF
+1143 
-1152 R
+1152 

>member
-1 MRINEL
+1 MRIKEL

-17 EVIKVDDGST
+17 EVIKVDDEST

-39 HIKDELTE
+39 HIEAELTE
-47 VLEGFQETILIP
+47 VLDKFQETILNP

-75 SSFAKVLGYLMANRE
+75 SSFAKVLGYLIANPE
-90 IGGKQIAERFFELN
+90 IGGKRLADRFFELN
-104 EIPAARQL
+104 EIPRARQL

-119 IEAEVVL
+119 IEAEAVL

-174 TISLEQFLET
+174 TIGLEQFVET
-184 YKTVHDRS
+184 YESVHGRS
-192 WNEDRNIITAKNRAS
+192 WNDDRNIITAKNRAS
-207 RVLHVL
+207 RALHEL

-238 ADRALDM
+238 AVRALEM
-245 LARRRPGTN
+245 LARRRPGTK

-269 STDRMLGLQGLAEA
+269 SADRMLGLQGLAEA

-344 SADGSSAVRAAL
+344 NADGSLAVRAAL
-356 DKDRNKLTTSV
+356 GKDRNKLTTSV

-420 IKHTQQLITNAK
+420 IKHTQQLITNRT
-432 VGLAGDDVGALVTL
+432 VGLGGDDVGELVTL

-466 QVAGAHGDNS
+466 QVAGAHGDDS

-481 MRVVALCTEVPGVPL
+481 MRVVALCTDVPGVPL

-507 STNADPL
+507 STYADPL

-521 LSDLVR
+521 LADLVK

-537 YRLQTPEQ
+537 YRLQTSEQ

-563 LRKALLRDRLGSLTV
+563 LRKTLLRDRLGSLTV
-578 KKGRTFKVELSV
+578 TKGRTFKVELSV
-590 EREKLTDGDIS
+590 EREKLSDGDIS
-601 LDIREDDDLDALR
+601 LDIREDDDVDALR

-630 KTEND
+630 DTEND

-671 ADRHGRAAGQLLA
+671 ADRHGRTAGQLLA
-684 RDLAAGTVVFVGT
+684 RDLAAGTVVFDGT
-697 SQEAP
+697 SREAP
-702 DGELQSV
+702 EGELQSV
-709 AQKIVTN
+709 AQKVVTN

-728 MATVARTD
+728 TATVKRTD
-736 PVQVLK
+736 PVQVLR
-742 ADSLAGFPDSC
+742 ADSLEGLPDC
-753 SDEGLSVVAL
+753 CGAEGLSVV
-763 TRDGH
+763 TITKGGH
-768 VLVTDSG
+768 ELVTDSG

-793 QNGAQLERFFGAPPF
+793 QNGHQLERHFGGSPF

-828 EVVSQ
+828 EVISQ
-833 ASRITSFTDQRLE
+833 ASRITSHTDHRLE

-866 GPSVEVR
+866 GPGVEVR

-883 TGETVGLDVESLA
+883 TGEPVGLDVGSLA
-896 QRGRAVFADLRQP
+896 QRGRAVFAALRHP
-909 CTEAKSMLRGAGLE
+909 CTEAKSTLRGAGLE

-935 ARLSGD
+935 ARLSGP
-941 DDDLVIETMH
+941 DDDLVVETMY
-951 ERCTD
+951 ERRTD
-956 LADGRAAVAEFS
+956 LAGGRAAVAALAS
-968 TVVENEIPALLSAV
+968 VVENEMPALRSAI
-982 AANRNAPQL
+982 AAHRDASQL
-991 DDPDV
+991 GNPDI
-996 DEEATALAELLARA
+996 EGEAMALGELLGRA

-1017 KIKSHTTNIEQAIA
+1017 KIKSHTTKIEQAIA
-1031 AAKLSLR
+1031 SEETSLR
-1038 ETVSERVK
+1038 DAVAEKVEESTET
-1046 EATEALRTRYPSVD
+1046 LRTRYPSVD
-1060 DDVFDEMVAPLASLA
+1060 DDVFDEVIAPLSRLA

-1087 QGVDGVARSVSGGL
+1087 QGVDGAVRSVSDAL
-1101 DTIVATREVRHV
+1101 DALVATREVRHV
-1113 HAAEVWSAPITSE
+1113 RAAEVWSAPITSE
-1126 TELDAALG
+1126 TELDVALG
-1134 RLRVAVLSE
+1134 RLREAVLRE

>member
-1 MRINEL
+1 MRIEEL
-7 FSRPIDRKIE
+7 FSRPVDRKIE
-17 EVIKVDDGST
+17 EVIKVDDETT

-33 EYIPTD
+33 EYIPTN
-39 HIKDELTE
+39 HIEVELTE
-47 VLEGFQETILIP
+47 VLDKFQETILNP

-75 SSFAKVLGYLMANRE
+75 SSFAKVLGYLIANPE
-90 IGGKQIAERFFELN
+90 IGGQRLAARFFELN
-104 EIPAARQL
+104 EVPRARQL

-145 VYRTLLESLGYSRD
+145 VYRTLLEALGYSRD
-159 VTLAELEYALEGPEE
+159 VTLAELEYALEGPGE
-174 TISLEQFLET
+174 TIGLEQFVET
-184 YKTVHDRS
+184 YERVHGRS
-192 WNEDRNIITAKNRAS
+192 WNDDRNVITAKNRAS
-207 RVLHVL
+207 RVLHEL
-213 DPDTYPSADS
+213 DPATYPSADS

-238 ADRALDM
+238 ADRALAM
-245 LARRRPGTN
+245 LARRRPGAK

-269 STDRMLGLQGLAEA
+269 SADRMLGLQGLAEA

-295 TSQEKLTDVVD
+295 TAQEKLTDVVD

-344 SADGSSAVRAAL
+344 NAEGSSAIRAAL
-356 DKDRNKLTTSV
+356 DQDRNKLTTSV
-367 ALQSDRY
+367 ALQSDRH

-386 PLVPYQLQV
+386 PLVPYQLQI

-409 PQTMGGSNRTI
+409 PQTLGGSNRTI
-420 IKHTQQLITNAK
+420 IKHTQQLITNTA
-432 VGLAGDDVGALVTL
+432 VGLGPNDVGALVTL

-466 QVAGAHGDNS
+466 QVAGAHGDDS
-476 LHAKI
+476 LHARV
-481 MRVVALCTEVPGVPL
+481 MRVVALCTDVPGVPL
-496 SPRNLAVLLHP
+496 TPRNLAVLLHP
-507 STNADPL
+507 STDADPL
-514 EADVREA
+514 ESDVRDA
-521 LSDLVR
+521 LADLVK

-563 LRKALLRDRLGSLTV
+563 VRKTLLRDRLGSLRVTR
-578 KKGRTFKVELSV
+578 GRTFRVELSV
-590 EREKLTDGDIS
+590 EREKLTDGDIH
-601 LDIREDDDLDALR
+601 LDIRGDDDLDELR
-614 VTSRAEDNEG
+614 ITSRAEDNKR
-624 RIYWAY
+624 RIYWTY
-630 KTEND
+630 ETGND
-635 TFEAL
+635 TFETL
-640 VELYRS
+640 VELHRS

-671 ADRHGRAAGQLLA
+671 ADRHGRAAGLLLA
-684 RDLAAGTVVFVGT
+684 RDMAAGTVVFDGT
-697 SQEAP
+697 TQEAP

-709 AQKIVTN
+709 AQKVVTT
-716 HLDKIYPRLDEF
+716 HLEKIYPRLNEF
-728 MATVARTD
+728 TATVKRTD
-736 PVQVLK
+736 PVQVLN
-742 ADSLAGFPDSC
+742 ADSLAGLPDC
-753 SDEGLSVVAL
+753 CGADGLGIVAI
-763 TRDGH
+763 TQGGH
-768 VLVTDSG
+768 ELVTDSG
-775 PIETVVAHIKARK
+775 PIETVVAHIRARK

-793 QNGAQLERFFGAPPF
+793 QSGQQLERHFGGPPF

-833 ASRITSFTDQRLE
+833 TMRITSHTDLRLD

-854 FRAASFRPAEDT
+854 FRAASFRPAEET
-866 GPSVEVR
+866 GPDVDVR
-873 GEVAEWLHEL
+873 GEVADWLHEL
-883 TGETVGLDVESLA
+883 TGERVGLDVGSLA
-896 QRGRAVFADLRQP
+896 QRGRAIFADLRQP
-909 CTEAKSMLRGAGLE
+909 CTEAKSMLRGADLD
-923 VPEQLDVMDELL
+923 VPEQLDLMDELL
-935 ARLSGD
+935 ARVSGP
-941 DDDLVIETMH
+941 DDDLVVETMH
-951 ERCTD
+951 ERRAD
-956 LADGRAAVAEFS
+956 LANGRTAVAALASVVDNEMPTLRAAVAA
-968 TVVENEIPALLSAV
+968 IRSAS
-982 AANRNAPQL
+982 QL
-991 DDPDV
+991 DDLGIE
-996 DEEATALAELLARA
+996 DEAVALGEVLARA

-1017 KIKSHTTNIEQAIA
+1017 KIKSHTTKIEQAIA
-1031 AAKLSLR
+1031 SAETSLRSALAAKVQ
-1038 ETVSERVK
+1038 EV
-1046 EATEALRTRYPSVD
+1046 AAALRSRYPSVD
-1060 DDVFDEMVAPLASLA
+1060 NNVFGELVEPLTRLA
-1075 DATSIPLLRANI
+1075 DATSIPLLQANI
-1087 QGVDGVARSVSGGL
+1087 QGVEGAARAAADAL
-1101 DTIVATREVRHV
+1101 DALVATREVRHV
-1113 HAAEVWSAPITSE
+1113 RAAEVWSAPITSE

-1134 RLRVAVLSE
+1134 RLREAVLNE

>member
-1 MRINEL
+1 VRIEEL

-17 EVIKVDDGST
+17 EVIKVDDEST

-33 EYIPTD
+33 EYIPTE
-39 HIKDELTE
+39 HIEEELTE
-47 VLEGFQETILIP
+47 VLDKFQETILNP

-75 SSFAKVLGYLMANRE
+75 SSFAKVLGYLIANPE
-90 IGGKQIAERFFELN
+90 IDGKRVADRFFELN
-104 EIPAARQL
+104 EIPRARQL

-119 IEAEVVL
+119 IEAEAVL

-174 TISLEQFLET
+174 TIGLEQFLET
-184 YKTVHDRS
+184 YESVHGRS
-192 WNEDRNIITAKNRAS
+192 WNDDRNIITAKNRAS
-207 RVLHVL
+207 RVLHEL

-238 ADRALDM
+238 ADRALEM
-245 LARRRPGTN
+245 LARRRPGTK

-269 STDRMLGLQGLAEA
+269 SADRMLGLQGLAEA

-344 SADGSSAVRAAL
+344 NADGSSAVRTAL

-420 IKHTQQLITNAK
+420 IKHTQQLITNPT
-432 VGLAGDDVGALVTL
+432 VGLAGDDVGTLVTL

-466 QVAGAHGDNS
+466 QVAGAHGDDS

-481 MRVVALCTEVPGVPL
+481 MRVVALCTDVPGVPL
-496 SPRNLAVLLHP
+496 SPRNLSVLLHP
-507 STNADPL
+507 STHADPL

-521 LSDLVR
+521 LADLVK

-563 LRKALLRDRLGSLTV
+563 IRKTLLRDRLGSLTV
-578 KKGRTFKVELSV
+578 TKGRTFKVELSV
-590 EREKLTDGDIS
+590 EREKLTDGDVS

-630 KTEND
+630 ETEND

-646 EEMIDRHKNDQGEA
+646 EEMIDRHKNDLGEA

-671 ADRHGRAAGQLLA
+671 ADRHGRTAGQLLA
-684 RDLAAGTVVFVGT
+684 RDLAAGTVVFDGT

-709 AQKIVTN
+709 AQKVVTN

-728 MATVARTD
+728 TATVKRTD

-742 ADSLAGFPDSC
+742 ADTLAGLPDC
-753 SDEGLSVVAL
+753 CGSDGLSIV
-763 TRDGH
+763 TITKGGH
-768 VLVTDSG
+768 ELVTDTG

-793 QNGAQLERFFGAPPF
+793 QNGQQLERHFGGPPF

-833 ASRITSFTDQRLE
+833 ASRITSHTDHRLE

-866 GPSVEVR
+866 GPGVEVR

-883 TGETVGLDVESLA
+883 TGEPVGLDVGSLA
-896 QRGRAVFADLRQP
+896 QRGRAVFAALRHP
-909 CTEAKSMLRGAGLE
+909 CTEARSTLRGAGLE
-923 VPEQLDVMDELL
+923 VPEQLDIMDELL
-935 ARLSGD
+935 ARLSGP

-951 ERCTD
+951 ERRTD
-956 LADGRAAVAEFS
+956 LADGRAAVTDLA
-968 TVVENEIPALLSAV
+968 TVVENEMPALRSAV
-982 AANRNAPQL
+982 AAHRNAAQL
-991 DDPDV
+991 DDPDI
-996 DEEATALAELLARA
+996 DGEAAALGELLARA

-1017 KIKSHTTNIEQAIA
+1017 KIKSHATKIEQGIA
-1031 AAKLSLR
+1031 TAETSLR
-1038 ETVSERVK
+1038 EAVAEKVK
-1046 EATEALRTRYPSVD
+1046 EATEALRTRYPAVD
-1060 DDVFDEMVAPLASLA
+1060 DSVFNEVIGPLSRLA
-1075 DATSIPLLRANI
+1075 DATTIPLLRANI
-1087 QGVDGVARSVSGGL
+1087 QGVEGAVRSVSDAL
-1101 DTIVATREVRHV
+1101 DALVATREVRHV
-1113 HAAEVWSAPITSE
+1113 RAADVWSAPITSE
-1126 TELDAALG
+1126 TELDTALG
-1134 RLRVAVLSE
+1134 RLREAVLNE

>member
-1 MRINEL
+1 MRIDEL

-17 EVIKVDDGST
+17 EVIKVDDQST

-39 HIKDELTE
+39 HIEEELID
-47 VLEGFQETILIP
+47 VLEKFQETILTP

-75 SSFAKVLGYLMANRE
+75 SSFAKVLGYLIANPE
-90 IGGKQIAERFFELN
+90 IGGKRVADRFFDLN
-104 EIPAARQL
+104 DIPVARQL

-119 IEAEVVL
+119 VQTETVL

-174 TISLEQFLET
+174 EIGLEQFLTT
-184 YKTVHDRS
+184 YESVHGRS
-192 WNEDRNIITAKNRAS
+192 WNDDRNIITAKNRAS
-207 RVLHVL
+207 RVLHEL
-213 DPDTYPSADS
+213 DPATYPSADS
-223 WSNAAGAP
+223 WSNAASAP

-238 ADRALDM
+238 ASRAIEM
-245 LARRRPGTN
+245 LARRRPGTK

-269 STDRMLGLQGLAEA
+269 SADRMLGLQGLAEA

-344 SADGSSAVRAAL
+344 NAGGSAAIRAAL
-356 DKDRNKLTTSV
+356 DKDRNKLSTSV

-420 IKHTQQLITNAK
+420 IKHTQQLITNPT
-432 VGLAGDDVGALVTL
+432 VGLAAADVGALVTL

-466 QVAGAHGDNS
+466 QVAGAHGNDS
-476 LHAKI
+476 LHSKI
-481 MRVVALCTEVPGVPL
+481 MRVVALCTDVPGVPL

-507 STNADPL
+507 RTDADPL
-514 EADVREA
+514 EADVRDA
-521 LSDLVR
+521 LAVLVK

-552 KQIDIGERHKR
+552 KQIDIGERHKK
-563 LRKALLRDRLGSLTV
+563 LRKTLLRDRLGSLTV
-578 KKGRTFKVELSV
+578 TKGRTFKVELSV

-630 KTEND
+630 ETSND

-640 VELYRS
+640 VELFRS

-671 ADRHGRAAGQLLA
+671 ADRHGRTAGQLLA
-684 RDLAAGTVVFVGT
+684 RDLATGTIVFDGT
-697 SQEAP
+697 STEAP
-702 DGELQSV
+702 DGDLQPV
-709 AQKIVTN
+709 AQKVVTA

-728 MATVARTD
+728 TATVKRAD

-742 ADSLAGFPDSC
+742 ADTLAGLPEC
-753 SDEGLSVVAL
+753 CGAAGLGIV
-763 TRDGH
+763 TITKDGH
-768 VLVTDSG
+768 ELVTDSG
-775 PIETVVAHIKARK
+775 PIETVVAHIRARK

-793 QNGAQLERFFGAPPF
+793 QNGAQLERHFGGPPF
-808 GCSPEALQ
+808 GSSPEALQ

-833 ASRITSFTDQRLE
+833 ASRITSHTDHRLE

-866 GPSVEVR
+866 GPGVEVR

-883 TGETVGLDVESLA
+883 TGEPVGLDIGSLA
-896 QRGRAVFADLRQP
+896 QRGRSVFAALRQP
-909 CTEAKSMLRGAGLE
+909 CTEAKSTLRGAGLE
-923 VPEQLDVMDELL
+923 IPEQLDVMHELL
-935 ARLSGD
+935 ARLSGP

-951 ERCTD
+951 ERRTD
-956 LADGRAAVAEFS
+956 LADGRTAVVELAELVENEMPALRAAVAARHAAS
-968 TVVENEIPALLSAV
+968 DLGDTDIDVE
-982 AANRNAPQL
+982 AA
-991 DDPDV
+991 
-996 DEEATALAELLARA
+996 ALAELLARA

-1017 KIKSHTTNIEQAIA
+1017 KIKSHTTKIEQAISSTEA
-1031 AAKLSLR
+1031 SLR
-1038 ETVSERVK
+1038 GTLTEKVA
-1046 EATEALRTRYPSVD
+1046 EATESLRTRYPSVD
-1060 DDVFDEMVAPLASLA
+1060 AGVFNDVIAPVTRLTQAG
-1075 DATSIPLLRANI
+1075 SIPLLRANI
-1087 QGVDGVARSVSGGL
+1087 QGIEGAVRAVSDAL
-1101 DTIVATREVRHV
+1101 DALVATREVRHV
-1113 HAAEVWSAPITSE
+1113 RAAEVWSAPITSE

-1134 RLRVAVLSE
+1134 RLREAVLSE

>member
-1 MRINEL
+1 MRVDEL

-17 EVIKVDDGST
+17 EVIKVDDEST
-27 ILTEVE
+27 ILNEVE

-39 HIKDELTE
+39 HIEAELTE
-47 VLEGFQETILIP
+47 VLDRFQETILNP

-75 SSFAKVLGYLMANRE
+75 SSFAKVLGYLIANPE
-90 IGGKQIAERFFELN
+90 IGGKRLADRFFELN
-104 EIPAARQL
+104 EIPRARQL

-119 IEAEVVL
+119 ISAETVL
-126 LDLATSPNVLREG
+126 LDLATSPNVLNEG

-145 VYRTLLESLGYSRD
+145 VYRTLLKSLGYSSD
-159 VTLAELEYALEGPEE
+159 LTLAELEYALEGPEE
-174 TISLEQFLET
+174 TLGLEEFLT
-184 YKTVHDRS
+184 KYQSVHGRS
-192 WNEDRNIITAKNRAS
+192 WDNDRDVITAKNRAS
-207 RVLHVL
+207 RVLNEL

-223 WSNAAGAP
+223 WSNAAGP
-231 EINANWF
+231 PQINANWF
-238 ADRALDM
+238 ADRALEM
-245 LARRRPGTN
+245 LARRRPGTT

-269 STDRMLGLQGLAEA
+269 SADRMLGLQGLAEA
-283 CQKKKGA
+283 CQKKKGS

-306 SLEGKQTELAKAVD
+306 SLEGRQTELAKAVD

-344 SADGSSAVRAAL
+344 NASGASAVRAAL
-356 DKDRNKLTTSV
+356 EKDRNKLTTSV

-404 AQGGA
+404 AQGGS
-409 PQTMGGSNRTI
+409 PQTMGGSARTI
-420 IKHTQQLITNAK
+420 IKHAQQLITNRA
-432 VGLAGDDVGALVTL
+432 VGLGGEDVGALVTL

-466 QVAGAHGDNS
+466 QVGGAHGDES
-476 LHAKI
+476 LHARI
-481 MRVVALCTEVPGVPL
+481 MRVVALCTDVPGVPL
-496 SPRNLAVLLHP
+496 TPRNMAVLLHP
-507 STNADPL
+507 STDAEPL
-514 EADVREA
+514 EAGVRDA
-521 LSDLVR
+521 LAELVK

-552 KQIDIGERHKR
+552 KQIDIGERHRK
-563 LRKALLRDRLGSLTV
+563 LRKTLLRDRLGSLTV
-578 KKGRTFKVELSV
+578 TKGRTFKVELSV
-590 EREKLTDGDIS
+590 EREKLTDGDIR
-601 LDIREDDDLDALR
+601 LDIREDSDLDALR

-630 KTEND
+630 ETAND

-660 ERFLLQEERKR
+660 ERFLIQEERKR
-671 ADRHGRAAGQLLA
+671 ADRHGRTASQLLA
-684 RDLAAGTVVFVGT
+684 RDLAVGTIVFDGT

-702 DGELQSV
+702 DGELQSA
-709 AQKIVTN
+709 AQKVVTA
-716 HLDKIYPRLDEF
+716 HLGKIYPRLDEF
-728 MATVARTD
+728 TATVKRTD

-742 ADSLAGFPDSC
+742 ADSLAGLPEC
-753 SDEGLSVVAL
+753 CGAEGLSIV
-763 TRDGH
+763 TITKDGH
-768 VLVTDSG
+768 ELVTGSG

-793 QNGAQLERFFGAPPF
+793 QNGQQLERHFGGPPF

-816 VVLAAAMRAGLL
+816 VVLAGAMRAGLL

-833 ASRITSFTDQRLE
+833 ASRITSHTDHRLD

-854 FRAASFRPAEDT
+854 FRAASFRPSEDT
-866 GPSVEVR
+866 GPDVEVR

-883 TGETVGLDVESLA
+883 TGEPVGLDVASLA
-896 QRGRAVFADLRQP
+896 QRGRTLFAALRQP
-909 CTEAKSMLRGAGLE
+909 CTEARSTLRGAGLD
-923 VPEQLDVMDELL
+923 VPVQLEVMDELL
-935 ARLSGD
+935 GRLSGS
-941 DDDLVIETMH
+941 DDDLVVETMN
-951 ERCTD
+951 ERRTD
-956 LADGRAAVAEFS
+956 LAEGRAAVTELA
-968 TVVENEIPALLSAV
+968 TVVENEMPTLRSAV
-982 AANRNAPQL
+982 VARHNASQV

-996 DEEATALAELLARA
+996 KGEAATLDELLARA

-1017 KIKSHTTNIEQAIA
+1017 KIKSHTTKIEQAIA
-1031 AAKLSLR
+1031 SSETSLR
-1038 ETVSERVK
+1038 EALTEKVEA
-1046 EATEALRTRYPSVD
+1046 ATEALRTRYPSVD
-1060 DDVFDEMVAPLASLA
+1060 DDVFNEVVAPLSRLTE
-1075 DATSIPLLRANI
+1075 ATSIPLLRANI
-1087 QGVDGVARSVSGGL
+1087 QGVEGAIRSVSDAL
-1101 DTIVATREVRHV
+1101 DTLVATREVRHV
-1113 HAAEVWSAPITSE
+1113 RAAEVWSSPITSE
-1126 TELDAALG
+1126 PELNAALD
-1134 RLRVAVLSE
+1134 RLREAVLSE
-1143 LDDDTEVRF
+1143 LNPDTEVRF

>member
-1 MRINEL
+1 MRIDEL
-7 FSRPIDRKIE
+7 FSRPINRKIE
-17 EVIKVDDGST
+17 EVIKVDDEST
-27 ILTEVE
+27 ILTEIE
-33 EYIPTD
+33 EYIPTG
-39 HIKDELTE
+39 HIATELAE
-47 VLEGFQETILIP
+47 VIDRFQETILNP

-75 SSFAKVLGYLMANRE
+75 SSFAKVLGYLIANPE
-90 IGGKQIAERFFELN
+90 IDGKRVADRFFELN
-104 EIPAARQL
+104 EIPRARQL

-119 IEAEVVL
+119 IETEVVL

-174 TISLEQFLET
+174 AIGLDQFLASYEL
-184 YKTVHDRS
+184 VHGRS
-192 WNEDRNIITAKNRAS
+192 WNDDRNIITAKNRAS
-207 RVLHVL
+207 RVLHEL

-223 WSNAAGAP
+223 WSNAAGSP

-238 ADRALDM
+238 ADRALAM
-245 LARRRPGTN
+245 LSRRRPGAG
-254 RLVFIVDEAGQYVAR
+254 RIVFIVDEAGQYVAR
-269 STDRMLGLQGLAEA
+269 SADRMLGLQGLAEA

-344 SADGSSAVRAAL
+344 NAEGSSAVRAAL

-374 KPFSEEDFVRLY
+374 QPFSEEDFVRLY
-386 PLVPYQLQV
+386 PLLPYQLQV

-404 AQGGA
+404 AQGGS
-409 PQTMGGSNRTI
+409 PQTLGGSNRTI
-420 IKHTQQLITNAK
+420 IKHTQQLITNPT
-432 VGLAGDDVGALVTL
+432 VGLAGDDIGALVTL
-446 DRSYTLLEE
+446 DRSYSLLEE

-466 QVAGAHGDNS
+466 QVAGAHGDHS

-481 MRVVALCTEVPGVPL
+481 MRVVALCTDVPGVPL
-496 SPRNLAVLLHP
+496 SSRNLAVLLHP
-507 STNADPL
+507 STHADPL
-514 EADVREA
+514 ESGVRDA
-521 LSDLVR
+521 LTDLVK

-563 LRKALLRDRLGSLTV
+563 LRKTLLRDRLGSLTV
-578 KKGRTFKVELSV
+578 KKGRTFRLELSV

-614 VTSRAEDNEG
+614 TTSRAEDNQG

-630 KTEND
+630 ETQND

-646 EEMIDRHKNDQGEA
+646 EEMIDRHKNDQAEA
-660 ERFLLQEERKR
+660 ERLLLQEERKR
-671 ADRHGRAAGQLLA
+671 ADRHGRTAGQLLA
-684 RDLAAGTVVFVGT
+684 RDLTAGTIIFDGT
-697 SQEAP
+697 SQQVP
-702 DGELQSV
+702 DGELPAV
-709 AQKIVTN
+709 AQKVVAA

-728 MATVARTD
+728 TATIKRTD

-742 ADSLAGFPDSC
+742 ADSLRGLPDC
-753 SDEGLSVVAL
+753 CDADGLSIV
-763 TRDGH
+763 TITKHGPE
-768 VLVTDSG
+768 LVTNSG
-775 PIETVVAHIKARK
+775 PIETVGAHIKARK
-788 QYNED
+788 QYSED
-793 QNGAQLERFFGAPPF
+793 QNGQQLERHFGAPPF

-833 ASRITSFTDQRLE
+833 ASRITSHTDHRLE

-866 GPSVEVR
+866 GPDVEVR
-873 GEVAEWLHEL
+873 GEVAEWLHGL
-883 TGETVGLDVESLA
+883 TGEPVSLDVGSLA
-896 QRGRAVFADLRQP
+896 QRGRSVFDDLRLP
-909 CTEAKSMLRGAGLE
+909 CTAAKSTLRGAGLN
-923 VPEQLDVMDELL
+923 VPEQIDDMDELL
-935 ARLSGD
+935 DRLSGH
-941 DDDLVIETMH
+941 DDDLVVETMH
-951 ERCTD
+951 QRRSD
-956 LADGRAAVAEFS
+956 LAAGRAAV
-968 TVVENEIPALLSAV
+968 
-982 AANRNAPQL
+982 
-991 DDPDV
+991 
-996 DEEATALAELLARA
+996 TALA
-1010 RYGDDLA
+1010 
-1017 KIKSHTTNIEQAIA
+1017 SVIENEMPTLHSA
-1031 AAKLSLR
+1031 AAAQS
-1038 ETVSERVK
+1038 
-1046 EATEALRTRYPSVD
+1046 
-1060 DDVFDEMVAPLASLA
+1060 
-1075 DATSIPLLRANI
+1075 
-1087 QGVDGVARSVSGGL
+1087 
-1101 DTIVATREVRHV
+1101 
-1113 HAAEVWSAPITSE
+1113 
-1126 TELDAALG
+1126 DAAQLG
-1134 RLRVAVLSE
+1134 DPDIDGGGGGGTQHSASCWRVPAMW
-1143 LDDDTEVRF
+1143 TT
-1152 R
+1152 

>member
-1 MRINEL
+1 MRIDEL
-7 FSRPIDRKIE
+7 FSRPINRKIE
-17 EVIKVDDGST
+17 EVIKVDDEST
-27 ILTEVE
+27 ILTEIE
-33 EYIPTD
+33 EYIPTG
-39 HIKDELTE
+39 HIATELAE
-47 VLEGFQETILIP
+47 VIDRFQETILNP

-75 SSFAKVLGYLMANRE
+75 SSFAKVLGYLIANPE
-90 IGGKQIAERFFELN
+90 IDGKRVADRFFELN
-104 EIPAARQL
+104 EIPRARQL

-119 IEAEVVL
+119 IKTEVVL

-174 TISLEQFLET
+174 TIGLEQFLTT
-184 YKTVHDRS
+184 YESVHGRS
-192 WNEDRNIITAKNRAS
+192 WNDDRNVITAKNRAS
-207 RVLHVL
+207 RVLHEL

-223 WSNAAGAP
+223 WSNAAGSP

-238 ADRALDM
+238 ADRALAM
-245 LARRRPGTN
+245 LARRRPGAE
-254 RLVFIVDEAGQYVAR
+254 RIVFIVDEAGQYVAR
-269 STDRMLGLQGLAEA
+269 SADRMLGLQGLAET

-344 SADGSSAVRAAL
+344 NAEGSSAVRAAL

-374 KPFSEEDFVRLY
+374 QPFSEEDFVRLY

-404 AQGGA
+404 AQGGS
-409 PQTMGGSNRTI
+409 PQTLGGSNRTI
-420 IKHTQQLITNAK
+420 IKHTQQLITNPT
-432 VGLAGDDVGALVTL
+432 VGLAGDDIGALVTL

-466 QVAGAHGDNS
+466 QVAGAHGDDS

-481 MRVVALCTEVPGVPL
+481 MRVVALCTDVPGVPL
-496 SPRNLAVLLHP
+496 SLRNLAVLLHP
-507 STNADPL
+507 STHADPL
-514 EADVREA
+514 EAGVRDVLA
-521 LSDLVR
+521 DLVK
-527 EDRLREGDDG
+527 EDRLREGDEG

-563 LRKALLRDRLGSLTV
+563 LRKTLLRDRLGSLTV
-578 KKGRTFKVELSV
+578 KKGRTFRLELSV

-601 LDIREDDDLDALR
+601 LDIREVDDLDALR
-614 VTSRAEDNEG
+614 VTSRAEDNQG

-630 KTEND
+630 ETQND
-635 TFEAL
+635 SFEAL

-660 ERFLLQEERKR
+660 ERLLLQEERKR
-671 ADRHGRAAGQLLA
+671 ADRHGRTAGQLLA
-684 RDLAAGTVVFVGT
+684 RDLTAGTIIFDGT
-697 SQEAP
+697 SQEVS
-702 DGELQSV
+702 DSDLQLG
-709 AQKIVTN
+709 AQKVVAA

-728 MATVARTD
+728 TATIKRTD

-742 ADSLAGFPDSC
+742 ADSLAGLPDC
-753 SDEGLSVVAL
+753 CGSDGLSIVKI
-763 TRDGH
+763 TKDGPE
-768 VLVTDSG
+768 LVIDSG
-775 PIETVVAHIKARK
+775 PIETVVAHIRARK

-793 QNGAQLERFFGAPPF
+793 QNGQQIERHFGAPPF

-833 ASRITSFTDQRLE
+833 ASRITSHTDHRLE

-866 GPSVEVR
+866 GPDVEVR
-873 GEVAEWLHEL
+873 GEVAEWLHGL
-883 TGETVGLDVESLA
+883 TGEPVSLDIGSLA
-896 QRGRAVFADLRQP
+896 QRGRSVFDDLRLP
-909 CTEAKSMLRGAGLE
+909 CTVAKSTLRGAGLN
-923 VPEQLDVMDELL
+923 VPEQIDDMDELL
-935 ARLSGD
+935 DRLSGH
-941 DDDLVIETMH
+941 DDDLVVETMH
-951 ERCTD
+951 QRRSD
-956 LADGRAAVAEFS
+956 LAAGRAAV
-968 TVVENEIPALLSAV
+968 
-982 AANRNAPQL
+982 
-991 DDPDV
+991 
-996 DEEATALAELLARA
+996 TALA
-1010 RYGDDLA
+1010 
-1017 KIKSHTTNIEQAIA
+1017 SVIENEMPTLHSA
-1031 AAKLSLR
+1031 AAAHS
-1038 ETVSERVK
+1038 
-1046 EATEALRTRYPSVD
+1046 
-1060 DDVFDEMVAPLASLA
+1060 
-1075 DATSIPLLRANI
+1075 
-1087 QGVDGVARSVSGGL
+1087 
-1101 DTIVATREVRHV
+1101 
-1113 HAAEVWSAPITSE
+1113 
-1126 TELDAALG
+1126 DAAQLG
-1134 RLRVAVLSE
+1134 
-1143 LDDDTEVRF
+1143 DPDIDGWGG
-1152 R
+1152 

>member
-1 MRINEL
+1 MRIEEL

-17 EVIKVDDGST
+17 EVIKVDDEST
-27 ILTEVE
+27 ILAEVE

-39 HIKDELTE
+39 HIEAELTE
-47 VLEGFQETILIP
+47 VLDKFQETILNP

-75 SSFAKVLGYLMANRE
+75 SSFAKVLGYLIANPE
-90 IGGKQIAERFFELN
+90 IDGKRPADRFFELN
-104 EIPAARQL
+104 EIPRARQL
-112 LSTIHSQ
+112 LRTIHSQ
-119 IEAEVVL
+119 IEAQAVL

-159 VTLAELEYALEGPEE
+159 VTLAELEYALEGPEQ
-174 TISLEQFLET
+174 TIGLEQFLET
-184 YKTVHDRS
+184 YKSVHGRS
-192 WNEDRNIITAKNRAS
+192 WNDDRHIITAKNRAS
-207 RVLHVL
+207 RVLHEL
-213 DPDTYPSADS
+213 DPETYPSADS

-231 EINANWF
+231 EISANWF
-238 ADRALDM
+238 ANRALEM
-245 LARRRPGTN
+245 LARRRPGTK

-269 STDRMLGLQGLAEA
+269 SADRMLGLQGLAEA

-344 SADGSSAVRAAL
+344 NADGSSAVRNAL

-409 PQTMGGSNRTI
+409 PQTLGGSNRTI
-420 IKHTQQLITNAK
+420 IKHTQQLITNPT
-432 VGLAGDDVGALVTL
+432 VGLDGDDVGALVTL

-466 QVAGAHGDNS
+466 QVAGAHGDDS
-476 LHAKI
+476 LHTKI
-481 MRVVALCTEVPGVPL
+481 MRVVALCTDVPGVPL

-507 STNADPL
+507 STHADPL
-514 EADVREA
+514 EADVRYA
-521 LSDLVR
+521 LADLVK

-563 LRKALLRDRLGSLTV
+563 LRKTLLRDRLGSLTV
-578 KKGRTFKVELSV
+578 TKGRTFKVELSV

-601 LDIREDDDLDALR
+601 LDVREDDDLDALR

-630 KTEND
+630 ETKND
-635 TFEAL
+635 TFQAL
-640 VELYRS
+640 VEFHRS

-671 ADRHGRAAGQLLA
+671 ADRHGRTAGQLLA
-684 RDLAAGTVVFVGT
+684 RDLAAGTIVFDGT

-709 AQKIVTN
+709 AQKVITA

-728 MATVARTD
+728 MATVKRTD

-742 ADSLAGFPDSC
+742 ADSLAGLPDC
-753 SDEGLSVVAL
+753 CGAEGLSVV
-763 TRDGH
+763 TITKDGH
-768 VLVTDSG
+768 ELVTDGG

-793 QNGAQLERFFGAPPF
+793 QNGRQLEQHFGGPPF

-816 VVLAAAMRAGLL
+816 VVLAAAMRAALL
-828 EVVSQ
+828 EVISQ
-833 ASRITSFTDQRLE
+833 ASRITSHTDHRLE

-866 GPSVEVR
+866 GPGVEVR

-883 TGETVGLDVESLA
+883 TGEPVGLDVGSLA
-896 QRGRAVFADLRQP
+896 QCGRAVFADLRQP
-909 CTEAKSMLRGAGLE
+909 CTEAKSTLRGAGLE
-923 VPEQLDVMDELL
+923 VPEQLDIMDELL
-935 ARLSGD
+935 ARLSGP

-951 ERCTD
+951 ERRTD
-956 LADGRAAVAEFS
+956 LADGRASVAELGK
-968 TVVENEIPALLSAV
+968 VVENEMPALRFAV
-982 AANRNAPQL
+982 AAHRNAPQL
-991 DDPDV
+991 GDPDI
-996 DEEATALAELLARA
+996 DGEAAALGELLARA
-1010 RYGDDLA
+1010 RYGVDLA
-1017 KIKSHTTNIEQAIA
+1017 KIKSHTTKIEQAIA
-1031 AAKLSLR
+1031 SAEASLR
-1038 ETVSERVK
+1038 NTVAEKV
-1046 EATEALRTRYPSVD
+1046 TEASEMIRTRYPSVD
-1060 DDVFDEMVAPLASLA
+1060 DDVFDEVIAPLSRLA
-1075 DATSIPLLRANI
+1075 DATSIPLLQAHI
-1087 QGVDGVARSVSGGL
+1087 QGIDGAVRSVSDAL
-1101 DTIVATREVRHV
+1101 DAHVATREVRHV
-1113 HAAEVWSAPITSE
+1113 RAAEVWSAPITSE
-1126 TELDAALG
+1126 IELDVALG
-1134 RLRVAVLSE
+1134 RIREAVLSE

>member
-1 MRINEL
+1 MRIEEL

-17 EVIKVDDGST
+17 EVIKVDDEST

-39 HIKDELTE
+39 HIKDELTK
-47 VLEGFQETILIP
+47 VLDKFQETILDP

-75 SSFAKVLGYLMANRE
+75 SSFAKVLGYLIANPE
-90 IGGKQIAERFFELN
+90 IGDKRLSDLFFELN
-104 EIPAARQL
+104 EIRQARQL

-119 IEAEVVL
+119 IEAEAVL

-174 TISLEQFLET
+174 TVGLEQFLET
-184 YKTVHDRS
+184 YESVHGRS
-192 WNEDRNIITAKNRAS
+192 WSDDRNIITAKNRAS
-207 RVLHVL
+207 RVLHEL
-213 DPDTYPSADS
+213 DSDTYPSADS
-223 WSNAAGAP
+223 WSNAASAP

-245 LARRRPGTN
+245 LERRRPGTK

-283 CQKKKGA
+283 CQKKRGA

-320 RFPIRVDLLPSDID
+320 RFPIRVDLLPADID

-367 ALQSDRY
+367 ALQSDRH
-374 KPFSEEDFVRLY
+374 KRFSEEDFVRLY

-420 IKHTQQLITNAK
+420 IKHTQQLITNPT
-432 VGLAGDDVGALVTL
+432 VGLSGDDVGSLVTL

-466 QVAGAHGDNS
+466 QVAGAHGDDS

-481 MRVVALCTEVPGVPL
+481 MRVVALCTDVPGVPL

-507 STNADPL
+507 STDADPL

-521 LSDLVR
+521 LADLVK

-563 LRKALLRDRLGSLTV
+563 LRKMLLRDRLGSLTV
-578 KKGRTFKVELSV
+578 TRGRTFKIELTV
-590 EREKLTDGDIS
+590 EREKLTDGDIR
-601 LDIREDDDLDALR
+601 LDIREDNHLDALR
-614 VTSRAEDNEG
+614 VTSREEDNKG

-630 KTEND
+630 VTEND

-671 ADRHGRAAGQLLA
+671 ADRHGRTAGQLLA
-684 RDLAAGTVVFVGT
+684 RDLTAGTVVFDGT
-697 SQEAP
+697 SREAP
-702 DGELQSV
+702 EGELLSV
-709 AQKIVTN
+709 AQKVVTN

-728 MATVARTD
+728 TATVKRTD
-736 PVQVLK
+736 PVQVLR
-742 ADSLAGFPDSC
+742 ADSLAGFPHCCDA
-753 SDEGLSVVAL
+753 EGLGIV
-763 TRDGH
+763 TITKDGH
-768 VLVTDSG
+768 ELVTDGG

-793 QNGAQLERFFGAPPF
+793 QNGTQLERHFGGPPF

-816 VVLAAAMRAGLL
+816 VVLAAAVRAGLL

-833 ASRITSFTDQRLE
+833 ASRITSHTDLRLE

-854 FRAASFRPAEDT
+854 FRAASFRPAEET
-866 GPSVEVR
+866 GPGVDVR
-873 GEVAEWLHEL
+873 GDVAEWLHEL
-883 TGETVGLDVESLA
+883 TGESVGLDVGSLA
-896 QRGRAVFADLRQP
+896 QRGQAVFAALRQP
-909 CTEAKSMLRGAGLE
+909 CTQAKSTLLGAGLE
-923 VPEQLDVMDELL
+923 VPQLLDVMDELL
-935 ARLSGD
+935 ARLSSP
-941 DDDLVIETMH
+941 DDDLVVETMH
-951 ERCTD
+951 ERRAD
-956 LADGRAAVAEFS
+956 LDDGRAAVAELA
-968 TVVENEIPALLSAV
+968 TVVENEMPALRSA
-982 AANRNAPQL
+982 AAAHHKAPQL
-991 DDPDV
+991 GDPDI
-996 DEEATALAELLARA
+996 DSEAAALGELLARA

-1017 KIKSHTTNIEQAIA
+1017 KIKSHTTKIEQAIVSTET
-1031 AAKLSLR
+1031 SLR
-1038 ETVSERVK
+1038 DTIAEKVK
-1046 EATEALRTRYPSVD
+1046 EATETLRTQYPSVD
-1060 DDVFDEMVAPLASLA
+1060 DDVFSEVIVPLSQLA
-1075 DATSIPLLRANI
+1075 DASSVPLLRANI
-1087 QGVDGVARSVSGGL
+1087 QGVEGTVRSVSDAL
-1101 DTIVATREVRHV
+1101 DALVATREVRHV
-1113 HAAEVWSAPITSE
+1113 RAAEVWSTPITSE

-1134 RLRVAVLSE
+1134 RLREAVLSE
-1143 LDDDTEVRF
+1143 LDDETEVRF

>member
-1 MRINEL
+1 MRIEEL
-7 FSRPIDRKIE
+7 FRRQIDRKIE
-17 EVIKVDDGST
+17 EVIKVDDEST
-27 ILTEVE
+27 ILTEIE
-33 EYIPTD
+33 EYIPTA
-39 HIKDELTE
+39 HIATELTE
-47 VLEGFQETILIP
+47 VIDKFQETILNP
-59 SETVN
+59 SGTVN

-75 SSFAKVLGYLMANRE
+75 SSFAKVLGYLIANPE
-90 IGGKQIAERFFELN
+90 TDGKRVADRFFELN
-104 EIPAARQL
+104 EISRARQL

-139 EAVVLP
+139 EAVILP

-174 TISLEQFLET
+174 TIGLVQFLAT
-184 YKTVHDRS
+184 YESVHGRS
-192 WNEDRNIITAKNRAS
+192 WNDDRNIITAKNRAS
-207 RVLHVL
+207 RVLHEL

-238 ADRALDM
+238 ADRALAM
-245 LARRRPGTN
+245 LSRRRPGTG
-254 RLVFIVDEAGQYVAR
+254 RIVFIVDEAGQYVAR
-269 STDRMLGLQGLAEA
+269 SADRMLGLQGLAEA

-306 SLEGKQTELAKAVD
+306 NLEGKQTELAKAVD

-344 SADGSSAVRAAL
+344 NAEGSSAVRAAL

-367 ALQSDRY
+367 ALESDRY
-374 KPFSEEDFVRLY
+374 QPFSEEDFVRLY

-409 PQTMGGSNRTI
+409 PQTLGGSNRTI
-420 IKHTQQLITNAK
+420 IKHTQQLITNPT
-432 VGLAGDDVGALVTL
+432 VGLDGDDVGALVTL

-466 QVAGAHGDNS
+466 QVAGAHGDDS

-481 MRVVALCTEVPGVPL
+481 MRVVALCTDVPGMPL
-496 SPRNLAVLLHP
+496 SPRNLSVLLHP
-507 STNADPL
+507 STHADPL
-514 EADVREA
+514 EPNVRDA
-521 LSDLVR
+521 LADLVK

-563 LRKALLRDRLGSLTV
+563 LRKTLFRDRLGSLTV
-578 KKGRTFKVELSV
+578 KKGRTFRLELTV

-601 LDIREDDDLDALR
+601 LDIRGDDDLDALR
-614 VTSRAEDNEG
+614 TTSRAEDNQR

-630 KTEND
+630 ETQND

-671 ADRHGRAAGQLLA
+671 ADRHGRTAGQLLA
-684 RDLAAGTVVFVGT
+684 RDMAAGTVVFDGT
-697 SQEAP
+697 TQEVP
-702 DGELQSV
+702 DGDLQSV
-709 AQKIVTN
+709 AQTVVTG
-716 HLDKIYPRLDEF
+716 HLDKIYPRLAEF
-728 MATVARTD
+728 TAIVKRTD

-742 ADSLAGFPDSC
+742 ADSLAGLPDC
-753 SDEGLSVVAL
+753 CDADGLSIV
-763 TRDGH
+763 TITSDGH
-768 VLVTDSG
+768 QLVTGSG
-775 PIETVVAHIKARK
+775 PIETAVAHIKARK

-793 QNGAQLERFFGAPPF
+793 QNGQQLERHFGAPPF
-808 GCSPEALQ
+808 GSSSEALQ
-816 VVLAAAMRAGLL
+816 VVLAAAIRAGLI

-833 ASRITSFTDQRLE
+833 ASRITTYTDPRLE
-846 PIFAKLPT
+846 PMFAKLPT

-883 TGETVGLDVESLA
+883 TGETVGLDVRSLA
-896 QRGRAVFADLRQP
+896 QRGRADFANLRQP
-909 CTEAKSMLRGAGLE
+909 CTHAKSTLSGAGLQ

-935 ARLSGD
+935 GRVSGA
-941 DDDLVIETMH
+941 DDDLVVETMH
-951 ERCTD
+951 ERRSD
-956 LADGRAAVAEFS
+956 LADGRAAV
-968 TVVENEIPALLSAV
+968 PALASIVETEMPALRAAV
-982 AANRNAPQL
+982 AAHRNASHL
-991 DDPDV
+991 GESDTEV
-996 DEEATALAELLARA
+996 EAVALGELLARA

-1017 KIKSHTTNIEQAIA
+1017 KIKSHTTKIEQAIA
-1031 AAKLSLR
+1031 SEQASLR
-1038 ETVSERVK
+1038 NTVAEKVG
-1046 EATEALRTRYPSVD
+1046 EATETLRTRYPSVD
-1060 DDVFDEMVAPLASLA
+1060 GEVFDQVTAPMSRLAE
-1075 DATSIPLLRANI
+1075 ATEIPLLRANL
-1087 QGVDGVARSVSGGL
+1087 QGVDGALRAVSDAL
-1101 DTIVATREVRHV
+1101 DALVATRDVRHV
-1113 HAAEVWSAPITSE
+1113 RAAEVWSAPITSE

-1134 RLRVAVLSE
+1134 RLREAVLSE

>member
-1 MRINEL
+1 MRIQEL

-17 EVIKVDDGST
+17 EVIKVDDKST
-27 ILTEVE
+27 IRTEVE

-47 VLEGFQETILIP
+47 VLERFQETILNP

-75 SSFAKVLGYLMANRE
+75 SSFAKVLGYLIANSE
-90 IGGKQIAERFFELN
+90 VDGKRLADRFFELN
-104 EIPAARQL
+104 EIPRARQL

-119 IEAEVVL
+119 IQAETIL

-174 TISLEQFLET
+174 TIGLEQFLAAYES
-184 YKTVHDRS
+184 VHDRS

-207 RVLHVL
+207 RVLHEL

-238 ADRALDM
+238 ADRAVDM
-245 LARRRPGTN
+245 LARRRPGTK

-295 TSQEKLTDVVD
+295 TSQEKLTDVID

-344 SADGSSAVRAAL
+344 NADGSSAVRAAL

-420 IKHTQQLITNAK
+420 IKHTQQLITNPK
-432 VGLAGDDVGALVTL
+432 VGLSGDDVGALVTL
-446 DRSYTLLEE
+446 DRSYQLLEE

-466 QVAGAHGDNS
+466 QVAGAHGDDS

-521 LSDLVR
+521 LADLVK

-552 KQIDIGERHKR
+552 RQIDIGERHKR

-614 VTSRAEDNEG
+614 VTSRAEGNEG

-630 KTEND
+630 ETEND

-671 ADRHGRAAGQLLA
+671 ADRHGRTAGQLLA
-684 RDLAAGTVVFVGT
+684 RDLAAGTVIFGGT
-697 SQEAP
+697 SPEAP
-702 DGELQSV
+702 EGELQSV
-709 AQKIVTN
+709 AQKVVTN

-728 MATVARTD
+728 TATVTRAD
-736 PVQVLK
+736 PSQVLR
-742 ADSLAGFPDSC
+742 ADSLTGLPDC
-753 SDEGLSVVAL
+753 CGADGLNIV
-763 TRDGH
+763 TITKDGH
-768 VLVTDSG
+768 QLVTDGG

-793 QNGAQLERFFGAPPF
+793 QNGQQLERHFGAPPF

-833 ASRITSFTDQRLE
+833 ASRITSHTDHRLE
-846 PIFAKLPT
+846 PIFAKLRT

-883 TGETVGLDVESLA
+883 TGESVGLDTGSLA
-896 QRGRAVFADLRQP
+896 QRGREIFAAFRQP
-909 CTEAKSMLRGAGLE
+909 CTEAKSTLRGADLD

-935 ARLSGD
+935 ARLSGP

-951 ERCTD
+951 ERRAD
-956 LADGRAAVAEFS
+956 LADGRATVDELA
-968 TVVENEIPALLSAV
+968 TVVENEMTALRAAV
-982 AANRNAPQL
+982 LAHRGASEL
-991 DDPDV
+991 GDPDI
-996 DEEATALAELLARA
+996 DGEAEALGELLARA

-1017 KIKSHTTNIEQAIA
+1017 KIKSHTTKIEQAINSA
-1031 AAKLSLR
+1031 ETSLR
-1038 ETVSERVK
+1038 DTLTEQLE
-1046 EATEALRTRYPSVD
+1046 EHTEALRTRYPSVD
-1060 DDVFDEMVAPLASLA
+1060 NNVFDEVIAPLSQLA

-1087 QGVDGVARSVSGGL
+1087 QGVEGAVRSVSDTL
-1101 DTIVATREVRHV
+1101 DALVATREVRHV
-1113 HAAEVWSAPITSE
+1113 RAAEVWSAPITSE
-1126 TELDAALG
+1126 TELDTALG
-1134 RLRVAVLSE
+1134 RLREAVLSE

>member
-1 MRINEL
+1 MRIHEL

-17 EVIKVDDGST
+17 EVIKVDDKST

-39 HIKDELTE
+39 HIKEELTE
-47 VLEGFQETILIP
+47 VLEKFQETILNP

-75 SSFAKVLGYLMANRE
+75 SSFAKVLGYLIANPVVD
-90 IGGKQIAERFFELN
+90 GKRLADRFFELN
-104 EIPAARQL
+104 EIPRARQL

-119 IEAEVVL
+119 IQAENVL

-174 TISLEQFLET
+174 MIGLEQFLAAYE
-184 YKTVHDRS
+184 TVHGRS

-207 RVLHVL
+207 RVLHEL
-213 DPDTYPSADS
+213 DPDTYSSADS
-223 WSNAAGAP
+223 WSNAASAP

-245 LARRRPGTN
+245 LARRRPGTK

-344 SADGSSAVRAAL
+344 NAEGSSAVRAAL
-356 DKDRNKLTTSV
+356 DEDRNKLTTSV

-386 PLVPYQLQV
+386 PLMPYQLQV

-420 IKHTQQLITNAK
+420 IKHTQQLITNPK
-432 VGLAGDDVGALVTL
+432 VGLASDDVGALVTL

-466 QVAGAHGDNS
+466 QVAGAHGDDS

-496 SPRNLAVLLHP
+496 SLRNLAVLLHP

-521 LSDLVR
+521 LADLVK

-552 KQIDIGERHKR
+552 KQIDIGERHKP
-563 LRKALLRDRLGSLTV
+563 LRKTLLRDRLGSLTV
-578 KKGRTFKVELSV
+578 KKGRTFKVELTV
-590 EREKLTDGDIS
+590 EREKLTEGDIS

-614 VTSRAEDNEG
+614 VTSRAEGNEV

-630 KTEND
+630 ETEND

-671 ADRHGRAAGQLLA
+671 ADRHGRTAGQLLA
-684 RDLAAGTVVFVGT
+684 RDLAAGTVIFGGT

-709 AQKIVTN
+709 AQRIVTN

-728 MATVARTD
+728 TATVTRPDTA
-736 PVQVLK
+736 QVLR
-742 ADSLAGFPDSC
+742 ADSLAGLPDC
-753 SDEGLSVVAL
+753 CGAEGLSIV
-763 TRDGH
+763 TITKDGH
-768 VLVTDSG
+768 QLVTDSG

-793 QNGAQLERFFGAPPF
+793 QNGQQLERHFGAPPF
-808 GCSPEALQ
+808 GCSPEVLQ

-833 ASRITSFTDQRLE
+833 ASRITSHTDQRLE

-873 GEVAEWLHEL
+873 GEVAEWLHGL
-883 TGETVGLDVESLA
+883 TGESVGLDIGSLA
-896 QRGRAVFADLRQP
+896 RRGREIFAAFRQP
-909 CTEAKSMLRGAGLE
+909 CTEAKLTLRGAGLE

-935 ARLSGD
+935 ARLSGP

-951 ERCTD
+951 ERRAD
-956 LADGRAAVAEFS
+956 LADGRATVDELA
-968 TVVENEIPALLSAV
+968 TVVEDEMSALRSAV
-982 AANRNAPQL
+982 LAHRSAREL
-991 DDPDV
+991 CDPDI
-996 DEEATALAELLARA
+996 DGEAGALGELLARA

-1017 KIKSHTTNIEQAIA
+1017 KIKSHTTKIEQAISSA
-1031 AAKLSLR
+1031 EISLR
-1038 ETVSERVK
+1038 DTLTEQVK
-1046 EATEALRTRYPSVD
+1046 ESTEALRTRYPSVD
-1060 DDVFDEMVAPLASLA
+1060 DDVFDEVIAPLSHLA

-1087 QGVDGVARSVSGGL
+1087 QGVEGAVRSVSDTL
-1101 DTIVATREVRHV
+1101 DALVATREVRHV
-1113 HAAEVWSAPITSE
+1113 RAAEVWSSPITSE

-1134 RLRVAVLSE
+1134 RLREAVLSE

>member
-1 MRINEL
+1 MRIEDL

-17 EVIKVDDGST
+17 EVIKVDDKST
-27 ILTEVE
+27 ILTEIE

-39 HIKDELTE
+39 HIATELTE
-47 VLEGFQETILIP
+47 VIDRFQETILNP

-75 SSFAKVLGYLMANRE
+75 SSFAKVLGYLIANPESGDKRVTD
-90 IGGKQIAERFFELN
+90 RFFELN
-104 EIPAARQL
+104 EIPRARQL

-159 VTLAELEYALEGPEE
+159 VTLAELEYALEWPEE
-174 TISLEQFLET
+174 TIGLEQFLAT
-184 YKTVHDRS
+184 YEAVHGRPWSD
-192 WNEDRNIITAKNRAS
+192 DRNIITAKNRAS
-207 RVLHVL
+207 RVLHEL

-223 WSNAAGAP
+223 WSNAAGPP

-238 ADRALDM
+238 ADRALEM
-245 LARRRPGTN
+245 LSRRRPGAT
-254 RLVFIVDEAGQYVAR
+254 RIVFIVDEAGQYVAR
-269 STDRMLGLQGLAEA
+269 SADRMLGLQGLAEA

-306 SLEGKQTELAKAVD
+306 SLEGRQTELAKAVD

-334 EVTGRRVLDK
+334 EVTGRRILDK
-344 SADGSSAVRAAL
+344 NADGASAVRAAL
-356 DKDRNKLTTSV
+356 DKDRNKLATSV

-374 KPFSEEDFVRLY
+374 QLFSEEDFVRLY

-409 PQTMGGSNRTI
+409 PQTLGGSNRTI
-420 IKHTQQLITNAK
+420 IKHTQQLITNPT
-432 VGLAGDDVGALVTL
+432 VGLDGDDVGALVTL

-466 QVAGAHGDNS
+466 QVAGAHGDDS

-481 MRVVALCTEVPGVPL
+481 MRVVALCTDVPGVPL
-496 SPRNLAVLLHP
+496 SPRNLSVLLHP
-507 STNADPL
+507 STHADPL
-514 EADVREA
+514 EPDVRDA
-521 LSDLVR
+521 LADLVK

-563 LRKALLRDRLGSLTV
+563 LRKTLLRDRLGSLTV
-578 KKGRTFKVELSV
+578 KKGRTFKLELSV
-590 EREKLTDGDIS
+590 EREKLTDGDIA
-601 LDIREDDDLDALR
+601 LDIRGDDNLDALR
-614 VTSRAEDNEG
+614 ITSRAEDNKH

-630 KTEND
+630 ETQND

-671 ADRHGRAAGQLLA
+671 ADRHGRTVGQLLA
-684 RDLAAGTVVFVGT
+684 RDMAGGIVVFDGT
-697 SQEAP
+697 SQESP
-702 DGELQSV
+702 DGDLQSG
-709 AQKIVTN
+709 AQKVVAA
-716 HLDKIYPRLDEF
+716 HLDKIYARLDEF
-728 MATVARTD
+728 TATVKRTD
-736 PVQVLK
+736 PGQVLK
-742 ADSLAGFPDSC
+742 ADSLAGLPDC
-753 SDEGLSVVAL
+753 CDADGLSIV
-763 TRDGH
+763 TITSDGH
-768 VLVTDSG
+768 QLVTDSG

-793 QNGAQLERFFGAPPF
+793 QNGQQLERHFGAPPY
-808 GCSPEALQ
+808 GSSIEALQ

-833 ASRITSFTDQRLE
+833 ASRITSHTDHRLE
-846 PIFAKLPT
+846 PIFARLPT

-866 GPSVEVR
+866 GPDVEVR

-883 TGETVGLDVESLA
+883 TGVPVGLDVGSLA
-896 QRGRAVFADLRQP
+896 ERGRTDFADLRQP
-909 CTEAKSMLRGAGLE
+909 CTQAKSTLSGAGLQ

-935 ARLSGD
+935 GRLSGP
-941 DDDLVIETMH
+941 DDDLVVETIH
-951 ERCTD
+951 ERRSD
-956 LADGRAAVAEFS
+956 LAEGRAAVDALAS
-968 TVVENEIPALLSAV
+968 IVETEMPALRAAV
-982 AANRNAPQL
+982 AAHRNASQL
-991 DDPDV
+991 GDHDT
-996 DEEATALAELLARA
+996 EMEAVALGELLARA

-1031 AAKLSLR
+1031 SEQTSLR
-1038 ETVSERVK
+1038 DIVTERVE
-1046 EATEALRTRYPSVD
+1046 EATETLRTRYPSVD
-1060 DDVFDEMVAPLASLA
+1060 GVVFDEVTAPMSRLA
-1075 DATSIPLLRANI
+1075 DATEIPLLRANL
-1087 QGVDGVARSVSGGL
+1087 QGVDGALRAVSDAL
-1101 DTIVATREVRHV
+1101 DALVATRDVRHV
-1113 HAAEVWSAPITSE
+1113 RAAEVWSAPITSE

-1134 RLRVAVLSE
+1134 RLREAVLSE

>member
-1 MRINEL
+1 MRIDEL
-7 FSRPIDRKIE
+7 FNRPIDRKIE
-17 EVIKVDDGST
+17 EVIKVDDQST

-33 EYIPTD
+33 EYVPTD
-39 HIKDELTE
+39 HIEEELVD
-47 VLEGFQETILIP
+47 VLEQFDDTILNP

-75 SSFAKVLGYLMANRE
+75 SSFAKVLGYLIANPE
-90 IGGKQIAERFFELN
+90 IDGKRVADRFFDLN
-104 EIPAARQL
+104 EIPQARQL
-112 LSTIHSQ
+112 LSKIHSLAPT
-119 IEAEVVL
+119 ETVL

-145 VYRTLLESLGYSRD
+145 VYRTLLEWLGYSRD
-159 VTLAELEYALEGPEE
+159 ITLGELEFALEGPHLD
-174 TISLEQFLET
+174 ISLDEFR
-184 YKTVHDRS
+184 YKYDEIHGRS
-192 WNEDRNIITAKNRAS
+192 WEEDRHVITSKNLAS
-207 RVLHVL
+207 RVLHEL
-213 DPDTYPSADS
+213 DPENFPAADS
-223 WSNAAGAP
+223 WSRSATAP
-231 EINANWF
+231 DINANWF
-238 ADRALDM
+238 ADRAIEM
-245 LARRRPGTN
+245 LARRRPGSK

-269 STDRMLGLQGLAEA
+269 SADRMLGLQGLAEA

-344 SADGSSAVRAAL
+344 NAKGSAEIRTLLG
-356 DKDRNKLTTSV
+356 KNRNKLETSV

-420 IKHTQQLITNAK
+420 IKHAQQLITNPT
-432 VGLAGDDVGALVTL
+432 VGLAGNDVGALVTL

-466 QVAGAHGDNS
+466 QVAGAHGNDS

-481 MRVVALCTEVPGVPL
+481 MRVVALCTDVPGVPL

-507 STNADPL
+507 RTDADPL
-514 EADVREA
+514 EAEVRDA
-521 LSDLVR
+521 LAALVK

-552 KQIDIGERHKR
+552 KQIDIGERHKK
-563 LRKALLRDRLGSLTV
+563 LRKTLLRDRLGSLTV
-578 KKGRTFKVELSV
+578 TKGRTFKVELSV

-614 VTSRAEDNEG
+614 VTSRAEDNDG

-630 KTEND
+630 ETKND

-640 VELYRS
+640 VELFRS

-671 ADRHGRAAGQLLA
+671 ADRHGRTAGQLLA
-684 RDLAAGTVVFVGT
+684 RDLATGTIIFDGT
-697 SQEAP
+697 STQAP
-702 DGELQSV
+702 DGELQPV
-709 AQKIVTN
+709 AQKVVTA

-728 MATVARTD
+728 TATVKRAD
-736 PVQVLK
+736 PAQVLK
-742 ADSLAGFPDSC
+742 ADTLAGLPECCGAD
-753 SDEGLSVVAL
+753 GLSIV
-763 TRDGH
+763 TITKDGPE
-768 VLVTDSG
+768 LVTDSG
-775 PIETVVAHIKARK
+775 PIETVVAHIRARK

-793 QNGAQLERFFGAPPF
+793 QNGAQLERHFGGPPF
-808 GCSPEALQ
+808 GSSPEALQ

-833 ASRITSFTDQRLE
+833 ASRITSHTDHRLE

-866 GPSVEVR
+866 GPDVEVR

-883 TGETVGLDVESLA
+883 TGEPVGLDVGSLA
-896 QRGRAVFADLRQP
+896 QRGRSVFAALRQP
-909 CTEAKSMLRGAGLE
+909 CTEAKSTLRGAGLGI
-923 VPEQLDVMDELL
+923 PEQLDVMDELL
-935 ARLSGD
+935 ARLSGP

-951 ERCTD
+951 ERRTD
-956 LADGRAAVAEFS
+956 LADGRTAVVELAEL
-968 TVVENEIPALLSAV
+968 VENEMPTLRDAV
-982 AANRNAPQL
+982 AARHNAFQL
-991 DDPDV
+991 DDPDI
-996 DEEATALAELLARA
+996 DSEAAGLTELLARA

-1017 KIKSHTTNIEQAIA
+1017 KIKSHTTKIEHAIA
-1031 AAKLSLR
+1031 STEASLR
-1038 ETVSERVK
+1038 ETLTERVA
-1046 EATEALRTRYPSVD
+1046 EATESLRSRYPSVD
-1060 DDVFDEMVAPLASLA
+1060 DDVFSDLVAPLARLT
-1075 DATSIPLLRANI
+1075 DAASIPLLRANI
-1087 QGVDGVARSVSGGL
+1087 QGIEGAVRAVSDAL
-1101 DTIVATREVRHV
+1101 DTLVATREVRHV
-1113 HAAEVWSAPITSE
+1113 RAAEVWSAPITSE
-1126 TELDAALG
+1126 AELDTALG
-1134 RLRVAVLSE
+1134 RLREAVLSE

>member
-1 MRINEL
+1 MRIEEL
-7 FSRPIDRKIE
+7 FSWPIDRKIE
-17 EVIKVDDGST
+17 EVIKVDDEST

-39 HIKDELTE
+39 HIGAELTE
-47 VLEGFQETILIP
+47 VLDKFQETILNP

-75 SSFAKVLGYLMANRE
+75 SSFAKVLGYLIANPE
-90 IGGKQIAERFFELN
+90 IGGKRLADRFFELN
-104 EIPAARQL
+104 EIPRARQL

-159 VTLAELEYALEGPEE
+159 VTLAELEYALEGPEQ
-174 TISLEQFLET
+174 TIGLEQFLAT
-184 YKTVHDRS
+184 YKSVHGRS
-192 WNEDRNIITAKNRAS
+192 WNDDRNIITAKNRAS
-207 RVLHVL
+207 RVLHEL
-213 DPDTYPSADS
+213 DPETYPSADS
-223 WSNAAGAP
+223 WSNAAGSP

-238 ADRALDM
+238 ADRALEL
-245 LARRRPGTN
+245 LARRRPGTK

-269 STDRMLGLQGLAEA
+269 SADRMLGLQGLAEA
-283 CQKKKGA
+283 CKKKKGA

-344 SADGSSAVRAAL
+344 NADGSSAVRAAL

-409 PQTMGGSNRTI
+409 PQTLGGSNRTI
-420 IKHTQQLITNAK
+420 IKHTQQLITNPT
-432 VGLAGDDVGALVTL
+432 VGLDGEDVGALVTL

-466 QVAGAHGDNS
+466 QVAGAHGDDS

-481 MRVVALCTEVPGVPL
+481 MRVVALCTDVPGVPL
-496 SPRNLAVLLHP
+496 SPRNLAVLLHT
-507 STNADPL
+507 STYADPL
-514 EADVREA
+514 EADVRDA
-521 LSDLVR
+521 LADLVK

-563 LRKALLRDRLGSLTV
+563 LRKTLLRDLLGSLRVT
-578 KKGRTFKVELSV
+578 KGRTFKVELAV
-590 EREKLTDGDIS
+590 EREKLTDGHIS
-601 LDIREDDDLDALR
+601 LDIREDDGLDALR
-614 VTSRAEDNEG
+614 VTSRAEDNER

-630 KTEND
+630 ETQND

-671 ADRHGRAAGQLLA
+671 ADRHGRTAGQLLA
-684 RDLAAGTVVFVGT
+684 RDLAVGTVVFDGT

-702 DGELQSV
+702 EGELQSV
-709 AQKIVTN
+709 AQKVVTA

-728 MATVARTD
+728 SATVKPTD
-736 PVQVLK
+736 PVQVLR
-742 ADSLAGFPDSC
+742 ADSLAGLPDC
-753 SDEGLSVVAL
+753 CGADGLSIV
-763 TRDGH
+763 TITKGGPQ
-768 VLVTDSG
+768 LVTGSG
-775 PIETVVAHIKARK
+775 PIETVVANIKARK

-793 QNGAQLERFFGAPPF
+793 QNGRQLERHFGGPPF
-808 GCSPEALQ
+808 GCSPEALR
-816 VVLAAAMRAGLL
+816 VVLAAAMRAGLI
-828 EVVSQ
+828 EVISQ
-833 ASRITSFTDQRLE
+833 ASRITSHTDHRLE

-854 FRAASFRPAEDT
+854 FRAALFRPAEDT
-866 GPSVEVR
+866 GPDIEVR

-883 TGETVGLDVESLA
+883 TGEPVDLDVGPLA
-896 QRGRAVFADLRQP
+896 QRGRAVFAALRQP
-909 CTEAKSMLRGAGLE
+909 CTEAKSTLRGAGLK
-923 VPEQLDVMDELL
+923 VPEQLNVMDELL
-935 ARLSGD
+935 ARLSGP
-941 DDDLVIETMH
+941 DDDLVVETMY
-951 ERCTD
+951 ERRTD
-956 LADGRAAVAEFS
+956 LADGRAAVAELA
-968 TVVENEIPALLSAV
+968 TIVENEMPALRSAV
-982 AANRNAPQL
+982 AAQRNAPQL
-991 DDPDV
+991 GEPDI
-996 DEEATALAELLARA
+996 DAGAAELGELLARA

-1017 KIKSHTTNIEQAIA
+1017 RIKSHTTKIEQAA
-1031 AAKLSLR
+1031 STAESSLR
-1038 ETVSERVK
+1038 DTVAEKVK

-1060 DDVFDEMVAPLASLA
+1060 EVVFDEVIAPLSQLA
-1075 DATSIPLLRANI
+1075 DASSIPLLRANI
-1087 QGVDGVARSVSGGL
+1087 QGVEGAVRLVSDAL
-1101 DTIVATREVRHV
+1101 DALAATREVRHV
-1113 HAAEVWSAPITSE
+1113 RAAEVWSAPITSE
-1126 TELDAALG
+1126 IELDAALG
-1134 RLRVAVLSE
+1134 RLREAVLRE